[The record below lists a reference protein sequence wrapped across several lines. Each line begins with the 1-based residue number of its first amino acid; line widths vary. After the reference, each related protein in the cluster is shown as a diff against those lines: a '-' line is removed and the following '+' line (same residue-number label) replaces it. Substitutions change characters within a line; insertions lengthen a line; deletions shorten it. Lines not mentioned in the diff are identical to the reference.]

1 MVMGKFKKKI
11 WGMLKDYRKIILY
24 ILTFVILYGTLMTG
38 LVTQKYD
45 LKVGDIPKS
54 DIKAHREI
62 IDEVAT
68 EARKKEAEEK
78 VDKQYSLRTDI
89 QKQSED
95 KVRGFFNSVEKIIS
109 QEKIEA
115 EQDKEK
121 DKNQIIEEKAKD
133 IPRTDFKITDSQA
146 KILLSL
152 NESELKN
159 LETICVEALTKSYET
174 PIEDGNPQDLSDA
187 KKVYTDYIASSDLSD
202 LQKGIALKF
211 VNVIE
216 PNFFYDKEKTDE
228 LIKETLKQVSPV
240 MIKKNQIVVNEGEP
254 VTAHQLDLLKAL
266 GLLSDST
273 SSIYIYIALGFLVAI
288 VMYLQYGYIKK
299 YYPKIYSDFS
309 KIVMIS
315 ILNVFPVILARL
327 FGIISNYLIPLACM
341 PMLMTLLLN
350 YKISLVTSMLNVL
363 LIAGAVGFNAN
374 IIVLAVLNVVLAGTL
389 LRKMQQRN
397 DILYSSITVAVLSS
411 ILTFC
416 IGTLT
421 TNNFMEILAD
431 STFAAAGAVLSG
443 ILTIGLLPFFE
454 STFDIVTNA
463 KLLELSNPNSPLLK
477 KLLMEAPGTYH
488 HSILVANLAELA
500 AEQVGGNPLLARIG
514 AYYHDIGKTK
524 RPYFFRENQIG
535 KKNPHD
541 RIKPEVSS
549 RIILS
554 HVKDGVDLAREY
566 NIPKTIED
574 FIATHHGETL
584 VKYFYLTVKNNSE
597 NPDEV
602 KEEDFKY
609 PGPKPMSK
617 EQGILMLADSCEA
630 AVRSIN
636 EPTEEK
642 IEKMVNNIIDDKLA
656 TGQLDNCD
664 LTLRDISKIKKCFL
678 KALNGIHHERIEY
691 PEDNNKKESK

>member
-1 MVMGKFKKKI
+1 MGKLKEKTFDI
-11 WGMLKDYRKIILY
+11 FKDYKKIILY
-24 ILTFVILYGTLMTG
+24 IITFIVLYCTLMTG
-38 LVTQKYD
+38 IITRKYD

-62 IDEVAT
+62 IDESAT

-78 VDKQYSLRTDI
+78 VDKQYSLRTDV
-89 QKQSED
+89 QKQSEE
-95 KVRGFFNSVEKIIS
+95 KIKGFFSSVEKVL
-109 QEKIEA
+109 A
-115 EQDKEK
+115 QDKPE
-121 DKNQIIEEKAKD
+121 EEKAKL
-133 IPRTDFKITDSQA
+133 IPRAPFKITDAQA
-146 KILLSL
+146 NKIASMNEQSTKKLESVCIDGL
-152 NESELKN
+152 NKAY
-159 LETICVEALTKSYET
+159 EA
-174 PIEDGNPQDLSDA
+174 PIEDGNEQDLKEA
-187 KKVYTDYIASSDLSD
+187 KKEYTDFISSSDLSD
-202 LQKGIALKF
+202 SEKAIALNF
-211 VNVIE
+211 VNVVE

-228 LIKETLKQVSPV
+228 LIKETLKQVPPV
-240 MIKKNQIVVNEGEP
+240 MIKKNQIVVSEGEP
-254 VTAHQLDLLKAL
+254 VTAHQLELLGTL
-266 GLLSDST
+266 GLLSDSA
-273 SSIYIYIALGFLVAI
+273 SALYIYIALGVLVII
-288 VMYLQYGYIKK
+288 VMYLQYGYIHK
-299 YYPKIYSDFS
+299 YYPAINKEFS

-327 FGIISNYLIPLACM
+327 FGMMSNYIIPLACM
-341 PMLMTLLLN
+341 PMLITLLLN
-350 YKISLVTSMLNVL
+350 YKISLVFSMLNVI
-363 LIAGAVGFNAN
+363 LIGGAVGFNPN
-374 IIVLAVLNVVLAGTL
+374 IIILAILNVVLGGTL

-411 ILTFC
+411 ILTFSV
-416 IGTLT
+416 GTLT

-431 STFAAAGAVLSG
+431 STFAAAGAILSG
-443 ILTIGLLPFFE
+443 ILTIGVLPFFE

-463 KLLELSNPNSPLLK
+463 KLLELSNPNNPLLK

-514 AYYHDIGKTK
+514 AYYHDVGKTK
-524 RPYFFRENQIG
+524 RPYFFRENQFG

-541 RIKPEVSS
+541 RLKPEVSS
-549 RIILS
+549 KIIIS
-554 HVKDGVDLAREY
+554 HVKDGSELAKEY
-566 NIPKTIED
+566 NLPKTIHD
-574 FIATHHGETL
+574 FIVTHHGETL

-597 NPDEV
+597 NPEEV

-617 EQGILMLADSCEA
+617 EQGIVMLADSTEA

-656 TGQLDNCD
+656 SGQLDNCD

-691 PEDNNKKESK
+691 PDDNKKEKK

>member
-1 MVMGKFKKKI
+1 MGKLKEKTFDI
-11 WGMLKDYRKIILY
+11 FKDYKKIILY
-24 ILTFVILYGTLMTG
+24 IITFIVLYCTLMTG
-38 LVTQKYD
+38 IITRKYD

-62 IDEVAT
+62 IDESAT

-78 VDKQYSLRTDI
+78 VDKQYSLRTDV
-89 QKQSED
+89 QKQSEE
-95 KVRGFFNSVEKIIS
+95 KIKGFFSSVEKVL
-109 QEKIEA
+109 A
-115 EQDKEK
+115 QDKPE
-121 DKNQIIEEKAKD
+121 EEKAKL
-133 IPRTDFKITDSQA
+133 IPRAPFKITDAQA
-146 KILLSL
+146 NKIASMNEQSTKKLESVCIDGL
-152 NESELKN
+152 NKAY
-159 LETICVEALTKSYET
+159 EA
-174 PIEDGNPQDLSDA
+174 PIEDGNEQDLKEA
-187 KKVYTDYIASSDLSD
+187 KKEYTDFISSSDLSD
-202 LQKGIALKF
+202 SEKAIALNF
-211 VNVIE
+211 VNVVE

-228 LIKETLKQVSPV
+228 LIKETLKQVPPV
-240 MIKKNQIVVNEGEP
+240 MIKKNQIVVSEGEP
-254 VTAHQLDLLKAL
+254 VTAHQLELLGTL
-266 GLLSDST
+266 GLLSDSA
-273 SSIYIYIALGFLVAI
+273 SALYIYIALGVLVII
-288 VMYLQYGYIKK
+288 VMYLQYGYIHK
-299 YYPKIYSDFS
+299 YYPAINKEFS

-327 FGIISNYLIPLACM
+327 FGMMSNYIIPLACM
-341 PMLMTLLLN
+341 PMIITLLLN
-350 YKISLVTSMLNVL
+350 YKISLVFSMLNVI
-363 LIAGAVGFNAN
+363 LIGGAVGFNPN
-374 IIVLAVLNVVLAGTL
+374 IIILAILNVVLGGTL

-411 ILTFC
+411 ILTFSV
-416 IGTLT
+416 GTLT

-431 STFAAAGAVLSG
+431 STFAAAGAILSG
-443 ILTIGLLPFFE
+443 ILTIGVLPFFE

-463 KLLELSNPNSPLLK
+463 KLLELSNPNNPLLK

-514 AYYHDIGKTK
+514 AYYHDVGKTK
-524 RPYFFRENQIG
+524 RPYFFRENQFG

-541 RIKPEVSS
+541 RLKPEVSS
-549 RIILS
+549 KIIIS
-554 HVKDGVDLAREY
+554 HVKDGSELAKEY
-566 NIPKTIED
+566 NLPKTIHD
-574 FIATHHGETL
+574 FIVTHHGETL

-617 EQGILMLADSCEA
+617 EQGIVMLADSTEA

-656 TGQLDNCD
+656 SGQLDNCD

-691 PEDNNKKESK
+691 PDDNKKEKK

>member
-1 MVMGKFKKKI
+1 MGKLKEKTFDI
-11 WGMLKDYRKIILY
+11 FKDYKKIILY
-24 ILTFVILYGTLMTG
+24 IITFIVLYCTLMTG
-38 LVTQKYD
+38 IITRKYD

-62 IDEVAT
+62 IDESAT

-78 VDKQYSLRTDI
+78 VDKQYSLRTDV
-89 QKQSED
+89 QKQSEE
-95 KVRGFFNSVEKIIS
+95 KIKGFFSSVEKVL
-109 QEKIEA
+109 A
-115 EQDKEK
+115 QDKPE
-121 DKNQIIEEKAKD
+121 EEKAKL
-133 IPRTDFKITDSQA
+133 IPRAPFKITDAQA
-146 KILLSL
+146 NKIASMNEQSTKKLESVCIDGL
-152 NESELKN
+152 NKAY
-159 LETICVEALTKSYET
+159 EA
-174 PIEDGNPQDLSDA
+174 PIEDGNEQDLKEA
-187 KKVYTDYIASSDLSD
+187 KKEYTDFISSSDLSD
-202 LQKGIALKF
+202 SEKAIALNF
-211 VNVIE
+211 VNVVE

-228 LIKETLKQVSPV
+228 LIKETLKQVPPV
-240 MIKKNQIVVNEGEP
+240 MIKKNQIVVSEGEP
-254 VTAHQLDLLKAL
+254 VTAHQLELLGTL
-266 GLLSDST
+266 GLLSDSA
-273 SSIYIYIALGFLVAI
+273 SAICIYIALGVLVII
-288 VMYLQYGYIKK
+288 VMYLQYGYIHK
-299 YYPKIYSDFS
+299 YYTAINKEFS

-327 FGIISNYLIPLACM
+327 FGMMSNYIIPLACM
-341 PMLMTLLLN
+341 PMLITLLLN
-350 YKISLVTSMLNVL
+350 YKISLVFSMLNVI
-363 LIAGAVGFNAN
+363 LIGGAVGFNPN
-374 IIVLAVLNVVLAGTL
+374 IIILAILNVVLGGTL

-411 ILTFC
+411 ILTFSV
-416 IGTLT
+416 GTLT

-431 STFAAAGAVLSG
+431 STFAAAGAILSG
-443 ILTIGLLPFFE
+443 ILTIGVLPFFE

-463 KLLELSNPNSPLLK
+463 KLLELSNPNNPLLK

-514 AYYHDIGKTK
+514 AYYHDVGKTK
-524 RPYFFRENQIG
+524 RPYFFRENQFG

-541 RIKPEVSS
+541 RLKPEVSS
-549 RIILS
+549 KIIIS
-554 HVKDGVDLAREY
+554 HVKDGSELAKEY
-566 NIPKTIED
+566 NLPKTIHD
-574 FIATHHGETL
+574 FIVTHHGETL

-609 PGPKPMSK
+609 PGTKPMSK
-617 EQGILMLADSCEA
+617 EQGIVMLADSTEA

-642 IEKMVNNIIDDKLA
+642 IEKMVNNIIEDKLA

-691 PEDNNKKESK
+691 PDDNKKEKK

>member
-1 MVMGKFKKKI
+1 MGKLKEKTFDI
-11 WGMLKDYRKIILY
+11 FKDYKKIILY
-24 ILTFVILYGTLMTG
+24 IITFIVLYCTLMTG
-38 LVTQKYD
+38 IITRKYD

-62 IDEVAT
+62 IDESAT

-78 VDKQYSLRTDI
+78 VDKQYSLRTDV
-89 QKQSED
+89 QKQSEE
-95 KVRGFFNSVEKIIS
+95 KIKGFFSSVEKVL
-109 QEKIEA
+109 A
-115 EQDKEK
+115 QDKSE
-121 DKNQIIEEKAKD
+121 EEKAKL
-133 IPRTDFKITDSQA
+133 IPRAPFKITDEQA
-146 KILLSL
+146 NKIASM
-152 NESELKN
+152 NAQSTKN
-159 LETICVEALTKSYET
+159 LESVCIDGLNKAYEA
-174 PIEDGNPQDLSDA
+174 PIEDGNEQDLKDA
-187 KKVYTDYIASSDLSD
+187 KKEYTDFISSSDLSD
-202 LQKGIALKF
+202 SEKAIALNF
-211 VNVIE
+211 VNVVE

-228 LIKETLKQVSPV
+228 LIKETLKQVPPV
-240 MIKKNQIVVNEGEP
+240 MIKKNQIVVSEGEP
-254 VTAHQLDLLKAL
+254 VTAHQLELLGTL
-266 GLLSDST
+266 GLLSDSA
-273 SSIYIYIALGFLVAI
+273 SAICIYIALGILVII
-288 VMYLQYGYIKK
+288 VMYLQYGYIHK
-299 YYPKIYSDFS
+299 YYTAINKEFS

-327 FGIISNYLIPLACM
+327 FGMMSNYIIPLACM
-341 PMLMTLLLN
+341 PMLITLLLN
-350 YKISLVTSMLNVL
+350 YKISLVFSMLNVI
-363 LIAGAVGFNAN
+363 LIGGAVGFNPN
-374 IIVLAVLNVVLAGTL
+374 IIILAILNVVLGGTL

-411 ILTFC
+411 ILTFSV
-416 IGTLT
+416 GTLT

-431 STFAAAGAVLSG
+431 STFAAAGAILSG
-443 ILTIGLLPFFE
+443 ILTIGVLPFFE

-463 KLLELSNPNSPLLK
+463 KLLELSNPNNPLLK

-514 AYYHDIGKTK
+514 AYYHDVGKTK
-524 RPYFFRENQIG
+524 RPYFFRENQFG

-541 RIKPEVSS
+541 RLKPEISS
-549 RIILS
+549 KIIIS
-554 HVKDGVDLAREY
+554 HVKEGSELAKEY
-566 NIPKTIED
+566 NLPKTIHD
-574 FIATHHGETL
+574 FIVTHHGETL

-617 EQGILMLADSCEA
+617 EQGIVMLADSTEA

-691 PEDNNKKESK
+691 PDDNKKEKK

>member
-1 MVMGKFKKKI
+1 MGKLKEKTFNVF
-11 WGMLKDYRKIILY
+11 KDYKKIILY
-24 ILTFVILYGTLMTG
+24 IITFIVLYCTLMTG
-38 LVTQKYD
+38 IITRKYD

-62 IDEVAT
+62 IDESAT

-78 VDKQYSLRTDI
+78 VDKQYSLRTDV
-89 QKQSED
+89 QKQSEE
-95 KVRGFFNSVEKIIS
+95 KIKGFFSSVEKVL
-109 QEKIEA
+109 A
-115 EQDKEK
+115 QDKPE
-121 DKNQIIEEKAKD
+121 EEKAKL
-133 IPRTDFKITDSQA
+133 IPRVPFKITDAQA
-146 KILLSL
+146 NKIASMNEQDIKKLESL
-152 NESELKN
+152 CIDALNKAY
-159 LETICVEALTKSYET
+159 EA
-174 PIEDGNPQDLSDA
+174 PIEDGNNQDLKDA
-187 KKVYTDYIASSDLSD
+187 KKEYTDFISSSDLSD
-202 LQKGIALKF
+202 SEKAIALNF
-211 VNVIE
+211 VNVVE

-228 LIKETLKQVSPV
+228 LIKETLKQVPPV
-240 MIKKNQIVVNEGEP
+240 MIKKNQIVVSEGEP
-254 VTAHQLDLLKAL
+254 VTAHQLELLGTL
-266 GLLSDST
+266 VLLSDSA
-273 SSIYIYIALGFLVAI
+273 SGIYIYIALGILVII
-288 VMYLQYGYIKK
+288 VMYLQYGYIHK
-299 YYPKIYSDFS
+299 YYPNINKEFS

-327 FGIISNYLIPLACM
+327 FGMMSNYIIPLACM
-341 PMLMTLLLN
+341 PMLITLLLN
-350 YKISLVTSMLNVL
+350 YKISLVFSMLNVI
-363 LIAGAVGFNAN
+363 LIGGAVGFNPN
-374 IIVLAVLNVVLAGTL
+374 IIILAILNVVLGGTL

-411 ILTFC
+411 ILTFSV
-416 IGTLT
+416 GTLT

-443 ILTIGLLPFFE
+443 ILTIGVLPFFE

-463 KLLELSNPNSPLLK
+463 KLLELSNPNNPLLK

-514 AYYHDIGKTK
+514 AYYHDVGKTK
-524 RPYFFRENQIG
+524 RPYFFRENQFG

-541 RIKPEVSS
+541 RLKPEVSS
-549 RIILS
+549 KIIIS
-554 HVKDGVDLAREY
+554 HVKDGSELAKEY
-566 NIPKTIED
+566 NLPKTIHD
-574 FIATHHGETL
+574 FIVTHHGETL

-617 EQGILMLADSCEA
+617 EQGIVMLADSTEA

-691 PEDNNKKESK
+691 PDDNKKEKK

>member
-1 MVMGKFKKKI
+1 MGKLKEKTFNVF
-11 WGMLKDYRKIILY
+11 KDYKKIILY
-24 ILTFVILYGTLMTG
+24 IITFIVLYCTLMTG
-38 LVTQKYD
+38 IITRKYD

-62 IDEVAT
+62 IDESAT

-78 VDKQYSLRTDI
+78 VDKQYSLRTDV
-89 QKQSED
+89 QKQSEE
-95 KVRGFFNSVEKIIS
+95 KIKGFFSSVEKVL
-109 QEKIEA
+109 A
-115 EQDKEK
+115 QDKPE
-121 DKNQIIEEKAKD
+121 EEKAKL
-133 IPRTDFKITDSQA
+133 IPRVPFKITDAQA
-146 KILLSL
+146 NKIASMNEQDIKKLESL
-152 NESELKN
+152 CIDALNKAY
-159 LETICVEALTKSYET
+159 EA
-174 PIEDGNPQDLSDA
+174 PIEDGNNQDLKDA
-187 KKVYTDYIASSDLSD
+187 KKEYTDFISSSDLSD
-202 LQKGIALKF
+202 SEKAIALNF
-211 VNVIE
+211 VNVVE

-228 LIKETLKQVSPV
+228 LIKETLKQVPPV
-240 MIKKNQIVVNEGEP
+240 MIKKNQIVVSEGEP
-254 VTAHQLDLLKAL
+254 VTAHQLELLGTL
-266 GLLSDST
+266 GLLSDSA
-273 SSIYIYIALGFLVAI
+273 SGIYIYIALGVLVII
-288 VMYLQYGYIKK
+288 VMYLQYGYIHK
-299 YYPKIYSDFS
+299 YYPAINKEFS

-327 FGIISNYLIPLACM
+327 FGMMSNYIIPLACM
-341 PMLMTLLLN
+341 PMLITLLLN
-350 YKISLVTSMLNVL
+350 YKISLVFSMLNVI
-363 LIAGAVGFNAN
+363 LIGGAVGFNPN
-374 IIVLAVLNVVLAGTL
+374 IIILAILNVVLGGTL

-411 ILTFC
+411 ILTFSV
-416 IGTLT
+416 GTLT

-431 STFAAAGAVLSG
+431 STFAAAGAILSG
-443 ILTIGLLPFFE
+443 ILTIGVLPFFE

-463 KLLELSNPNSPLLK
+463 KLLELSNPNNPLLK

-514 AYYHDIGKTK
+514 AYYHDVGKTK
-524 RPYFFRENQIG
+524 RPYFFRENQFG

-541 RIKPEVSS
+541 RLKPEVSS
-549 RIILS
+549 KIIIS
-554 HVKDGVDLAREY
+554 HVKDGSELAKEY
-566 NIPKTIED
+566 NLPKTIHD
-574 FIATHHGETL
+574 FIVTHHGETL

-602 KEEDFKY
+602 KEEEFKY

-617 EQGILMLADSCEA
+617 EQGIVMLADSTEA

-691 PEDNNKKESK
+691 PDDNKKEKK

>member
-1 MVMGKFKKKI
+1 MGKLKEKTFDI
-11 WGMLKDYRKIILY
+11 FKDYKKIILY
-24 ILTFVILYGTLMTG
+24 IITFIVLYCTLMTG
-38 LVTQKYD
+38 IITRKYD

-62 IDEVAT
+62 IDESAT

-78 VDKQYSLRTDI
+78 VDKQYSLRTDV
-89 QKQSED
+89 QKQSEE
-95 KVRGFFNSVEKIIS
+95 KIKGFFSSVEKVL
-109 QEKIEA
+109 A
-115 EQDKEK
+115 QDKSE
-121 DKNQIIEEKAKD
+121 EEKAKL
-133 IPRTDFKITDSQA
+133 IPRAPFKITDEQA
-146 KILLSL
+146 NKIASM
-152 NESELKN
+152 NAQSTKN
-159 LETICVEALTKSYET
+159 LESVCIDGLNKAYEA
-174 PIEDGNPQDLSDA
+174 PIEDGNEQDLKDA
-187 KKVYTDYIASSDLSD
+187 KKEYTDFISSSDLSD
-202 LQKGIALKF
+202 SEKSIALNF
-211 VNVIE
+211 VNVVE

-228 LIKETLKQVSPV
+228 LIKETLKQVPPV
-240 MIKKNQIVVNEGEP
+240 MIKKNQIVVSEGEP
-254 VTAHQLDLLKAL
+254 VTAHQLELLGTL
-266 GLLSDST
+266 GLLSDSA
-273 SSIYIYIALGFLVAI
+273 SAICIYIALGVLVII
-288 VMYLQYGYIKK
+288 VMYLQYGYINK
-299 YYPKIYSDFS
+299 YYTAINKEFS

-327 FGIISNYLIPLACM
+327 FGMMSNYIIPLACM
-341 PMLMTLLLN
+341 PMLITLLLN
-350 YKISLVTSMLNVL
+350 YKISLVFSMLNVI
-363 LIAGAVGFNAN
+363 LIGGAVGFNPN
-374 IIVLAVLNVVLAGTL
+374 IIILAILNVVLGGTL

-411 ILTFC
+411 ILTFSV
-416 IGTLT
+416 GTLT

-431 STFAAAGAVLSG
+431 STFAAAGAILSG
-443 ILTIGLLPFFE
+443 ILTIGVLPFFE

-463 KLLELSNPNSPLLK
+463 KLLELSNPNNPLLK

-514 AYYHDIGKTK
+514 AYYHDVGKTK
-524 RPYFFRENQIG
+524 RPYFFRENQFG

-541 RIKPEVSS
+541 RLKPEVSS
-549 RIILS
+549 KIIIS
-554 HVKDGVDLAREY
+554 HVKDGSELAKEY
-566 NIPKTIED
+566 NLPKTIHD
-574 FIATHHGETL
+574 FIVTHHGETL

-617 EQGILMLADSCEA
+617 EQGIVMLADSTEA

-656 TGQLDNCD
+656 SGQLDNCD

-691 PEDNNKKESK
+691 PDDNKKEKK

>member
-1 MVMGKFKKKI
+1 MGKLKEKTFDI
-11 WGMLKDYRKIILY
+11 FKDYKKIILY
-24 ILTFVILYGTLMTG
+24 IITFIVLYCTLMTG
-38 LVTQKYD
+38 IITRKYD

-62 IDEVAT
+62 IDESAT

-78 VDKQYSLRTDI
+78 VDKQYSLRTDV
-89 QKQSED
+89 QKQSEE
-95 KVRGFFNSVEKIIS
+95 KIKGFFSSVEKVL
-109 QEKIEA
+109 A
-115 EQDKEK
+115 QDKSE
-121 DKNQIIEEKAKD
+121 EEKAKL
-133 IPRTDFKITDSQA
+133 IPRAPFKITDEQA
-146 KILLSL
+146 NKIASM
-152 NESELKN
+152 NAQSTKN
-159 LETICVEALTKSYET
+159 LESVCIYGLNKAYEA
-174 PIEDGNPQDLSDA
+174 PIEDGNEQDLKDA
-187 KKVYTDYIASSDLSD
+187 KKEYTDFISSSDLSD
-202 LQKGIALKF
+202 SEKAIALNF
-211 VNVIE
+211 VNVVE

-228 LIKETLKQVSPV
+228 LIKETLKQVPPV
-240 MIKKNQIVVNEGEP
+240 MIKKNQIVVSEGEP
-254 VTAHQLDLLKAL
+254 VTAHQLELLGTL
-266 GLLSDST
+266 GLLSDSA
-273 SSIYIYIALGFLVAI
+273 SAICIYIALGVLVII
-288 VMYLQYGYIKK
+288 VMYLQYGYIHK
-299 YYPKIYSDFS
+299 YYTAINKEFS

-327 FGIISNYLIPLACM
+327 FGMMSNYIIPLACM
-341 PMLMTLLLN
+341 PMLITLLLN
-350 YKISLVTSMLNVL
+350 YKISLVFSMLNVI
-363 LIAGAVGFNAN
+363 LIGGAVGFNPN
-374 IIVLAVLNVVLAGTL
+374 IIILAILNVVLGGTL

-411 ILTFC
+411 ILTFSV
-416 IGTLT
+416 GTLT

-431 STFAAAGAVLSG
+431 SIFAAVGAILSG
-443 ILTIGLLPFFE
+443 ILTIGVLPFFE

-463 KLLELSNPNSPLLK
+463 KLLELSNPNNPLLK

-514 AYYHDIGKTK
+514 AYYHDVGKTK
-524 RPYFFRENQIG
+524 RPYFFRENQFG

-541 RIKPEVSS
+541 RLKPEASS
-549 RIILS
+549 KIIIS
-554 HVKDGVDLAREY
+554 HVKDGSELAKEY
-566 NIPKTIED
+566 NLPKTIHD
-574 FIATHHGETL
+574 FIVTHHGETL

-617 EQGILMLADSCEA
+617 EQGIVMLADSTEA

-656 TGQLDNCD
+656 SGQLDNCD

-691 PEDNNKKESK
+691 PDDNKKEKK

>member
-1 MVMGKFKKKI
+1 MGKLKEKTFNVF
-11 WGMLKDYRKIILY
+11 KDYKKIILY
-24 ILTFVILYGTLMTG
+24 IITFIVLYCTLMTG
-38 LVTQKYD
+38 IITRKYD

-62 IDEVAT
+62 IDESAT

-89 QKQSED
+89 QKQSEE
-95 KVRGFFNSVEKIIS
+95 KIKGFFSSVEKVL
-109 QEKIEA
+109 A
-115 EQDKEK
+115 QDKTE
-121 DKNQIIEEKAKD
+121 EEKAKL
-133 IPRTDFKITDSQA
+133 IPRVPFKITDAQA
-146 KILLSL
+146 NKIASMNEQDIKKLESL
-152 NESELKN
+152 CIDALNKAY
-159 LETICVEALTKSYET
+159 EA
-174 PIEDGNPQDLSDA
+174 PIEDGNNQDLKDA
-187 KKVYTDYIASSDLSD
+187 KKEYTDFISSSDLSD
-202 LQKGIALKF
+202 SEKAIALNF
-211 VNVIE
+211 VNVVE

-228 LIKETLKQVSPV
+228 LIKETLKQVPPV
-240 MIKKNQIVVNEGEP
+240 MIKKNQIVVSEGEP
-254 VTAHQLDLLKAL
+254 VTAHQLELLGTL
-266 GLLSDST
+266 GLLSDSA
-273 SSIYIYIALGFLVAI
+273 SGIYIYIALGILVII
-288 VMYLQYGYIKK
+288 VMYLQYGYIHK
-299 YYPKIYSDFS
+299 YYPNINKEFS

-327 FGIISNYLIPLACM
+327 FGMMSNYIIPLACM
-341 PMLMTLLLN
+341 PMLITLLLN
-350 YKISLVTSMLNVL
+350 YKISLVFSMLNVI
-363 LIAGAVGFNAN
+363 LIGGAVGFNPN
-374 IIVLAVLNVVLAGTL
+374 IIILAILNVVLGGTL

-411 ILTFC
+411 ILTFSV
-416 IGTLT
+416 GTLT

-443 ILTIGLLPFFE
+443 ILTIGVLPFFE

-463 KLLELSNPNSPLLK
+463 KLLELSNPNNPLLK

-514 AYYHDIGKTK
+514 AYYHDVGKTK
-524 RPYFFRENQIG
+524 RPYFFRENQFG

-541 RIKPEVSS
+541 RLKPEVSS
-549 RIILS
+549 KIIIS
-554 HVKDGVDLAREY
+554 HVKDGSELAKEY
-566 NIPKTIED
+566 NLPKTIHD
-574 FIATHHGETL
+574 FIVTHHGETL

-617 EQGILMLADSCEA
+617 EQGIVMLADSTEA

-691 PEDNNKKESK
+691 PDDNKKEKK

>member
-1 MVMGKFKKKI
+1 MGKLKEKTFDI
-11 WGMLKDYRKIILY
+11 FKDYKKIILY
-24 ILTFVILYGTLMTG
+24 IITFIVLYCTLMTG
-38 LVTQKYD
+38 IITRKYD

-62 IDEVAT
+62 IDESAT

-78 VDKQYSLRTDI
+78 VDKQYSLRTDV
-89 QKQSED
+89 QKQSEE
-95 KVRGFFNSVEKIIS
+95 KIKGFFSSVEKVL
-109 QEKIEA
+109 A
-115 EQDKEK
+115 QDKSE
-121 DKNQIIEEKAKD
+121 EEKAKL
-133 IPRTDFKITDSQA
+133 IPRAPFKITDEQA
-146 KILLSL
+146 NKIASM
-152 NESELKN
+152 NAQSTKN
-159 LETICVEALTKSYET
+159 LESVCIDGLNKAYEA
-174 PIEDGNPQDLSDA
+174 PIEDGNEQDLKDA
-187 KKVYTDYIASSDLSD
+187 KKEYTDFISSSDLSD
-202 LQKGIALKF
+202 SEKAIALNF
-211 VNVIE
+211 VNVVE

-228 LIKETLKQVSPV
+228 LIKETLKQVPPV
-240 MIKKNQIVVNEGEP
+240 MIKKNQIVVSEGEP
-254 VTAHQLDLLKAL
+254 VTAHQLELLGTL
-266 GLLSDST
+266 GLLSDSA
-273 SSIYIYIALGFLVAI
+273 SAICIYIALGVLVII
-288 VMYLQYGYIKK
+288 VMYLQYGYIHK
-299 YYPKIYSDFS
+299 YYTAINKEFS

-327 FGIISNYLIPLACM
+327 FGMMSNYIIPLACM
-341 PMLMTLLLN
+341 PMLITLLLN
-350 YKISLVTSMLNVL
+350 YKISLVFSMLNVI
-363 LIAGAVGFNAN
+363 LIGGAVGFNPN
-374 IIVLAVLNVVLAGTL
+374 IIILAILNVILGGTL

-411 ILTFC
+411 ILTFSV
-416 IGTLT
+416 GTLT

-431 STFAAAGAVLSG
+431 STFAAAGAILSG
-443 ILTIGLLPFFE
+443 ILTIGVLPFFE

-463 KLLELSNPNSPLLK
+463 KLLELSNPNNPLLK

-514 AYYHDIGKTK
+514 AYYHDVGKTK
-524 RPYFFRENQIG
+524 RPYFFRENQFG

-541 RIKPEVSS
+541 RLKPEVSS
-549 RIILS
+549 KIIIS
-554 HVKDGVDLAREY
+554 HVKDGSELAKEY
-566 NIPKTIED
+566 NLPKTIHD
-574 FIATHHGETL
+574 FIVTHHGETL

-617 EQGILMLADSCEA
+617 EQGIVMLADSTEA

-656 TGQLDNCD
+656 SGQLDNCD

-691 PEDNNKKESK
+691 PDDNKKEKK

>member
-1 MVMGKFKKKI
+1 MGKLKEKTFDI
-11 WGMLKDYRKIILY
+11 FKDYKKIILY
-24 ILTFVILYGTLMTG
+24 IITFIVLYCTLMTG
-38 LVTQKYD
+38 IITRKYD

-62 IDEVAT
+62 IDESAT

-78 VDKQYSLRTDI
+78 VDKQYSLRTDV
-89 QKQSED
+89 QKQSEE
-95 KVRGFFNSVEKIIS
+95 KIKGFFSSVEKVL
-109 QEKIEA
+109 A
-115 EQDKEK
+115 QDKPE
-121 DKNQIIEEKAKD
+121 EEKAKL
-133 IPRTDFKITDSQA
+133 IPRAPFKITDAQA
-146 KILLSL
+146 NKIASMNEQSTKKSESVCIDGL
-152 NESELKN
+152 NKAY
-159 LETICVEALTKSYET
+159 EA
-174 PIEDGNPQDLSDA
+174 PIEDGNEQDLKEA
-187 KKVYTDYIASSDLSD
+187 KKEYTDFISSSDLSD
-202 LQKGIALKF
+202 SEKAIALNF
-211 VNVIE
+211 VNVVE

-228 LIKETLKQVSPV
+228 LIKETLKQVPPV
-240 MIKKNQIVVNEGEP
+240 MIKKNQIVVSEGEP
-254 VTAHQLDLLKAL
+254 VTAHQLELLGTL
-266 GLLSDST
+266 GLLSDSA
-273 SSIYIYIALGFLVAI
+273 SALYIYIALGVLVII
-288 VMYLQYGYIKK
+288 VMYLQYGYIHK
-299 YYPKIYSDFS
+299 YYPAINKEFS

-327 FGIISNYLIPLACM
+327 FGMMSNYIIPLACM
-341 PMLMTLLLN
+341 PMLITLLLN
-350 YKISLVTSMLNVL
+350 YKISLVFSMLNVI
-363 LIAGAVGFNAN
+363 LIGGAVGFNPN
-374 IIVLAVLNVVLAGTL
+374 IIILAILNVVLGGTL

-411 ILTFC
+411 ILTFSV
-416 IGTLT
+416 GTLT

-431 STFAAAGAVLSG
+431 STFAAAGAILSG
-443 ILTIGLLPFFE
+443 ILTIGVLPFFE

-463 KLLELSNPNSPLLK
+463 KLLELSNPNNPLLK

-514 AYYHDIGKTK
+514 AYYHDVGKTK
-524 RPYFFRENQIG
+524 RPYFFRENQFG

-541 RIKPEVSS
+541 RLKPEVSS
-549 RIILS
+549 KIIIS
-554 HVKDGVDLAREY
+554 HVKDGSELAKEY
-566 NIPKTIED
+566 NLPKTIHD
-574 FIATHHGETL
+574 FIVTHHGETL

-597 NPDEV
+597 NPEEV

-617 EQGILMLADSCEA
+617 EQGIVMLADSTEA

-656 TGQLDNCD
+656 SGQLDNCD

-691 PEDNNKKESK
+691 PDDNKKEKK

>member
-1 MVMGKFKKKI
+1 MGKLKKKTFDI
-11 WGMLKDYRKIILY
+11 FKDYKKIILY
-24 ILTFVILYGTLMTG
+24 IITFIVLYCTLMTG
-38 LVTQKYD
+38 IITRKYD

-62 IDEVAT
+62 IDESAT

-78 VDKQYSLRTDI
+78 VDKQYSLRTDV
-89 QKQSED
+89 QKQSEE
-95 KVRGFFNSVEKIIS
+95 KIKGFFSSVEKVL
-109 QEKIEA
+109 A
-115 EQDKEK
+115 QDKPE
-121 DKNQIIEEKAKD
+121 EEKAKL
-133 IPRTDFKITDSQA
+133 IPRAPFKITDAQA
-146 KILLSL
+146 NKIASMNEQSTKKLESVCIDGL
-152 NESELKN
+152 NKAY
-159 LETICVEALTKSYET
+159 EA
-174 PIEDGNPQDLSDA
+174 PIEDGNEQDLKEA
-187 KKVYTDYIASSDLSD
+187 KKEYTDFISSSDLSD
-202 LQKGIALKF
+202 SEKAIALNF
-211 VNVIE
+211 VNVVE

-228 LIKETLKQVSPV
+228 LIKETLKQVPPV
-240 MIKKNQIVVNEGEP
+240 MIKKNQIVVSEGEP
-254 VTAHQLDLLKAL
+254 VTAHQLELLGTL
-266 GLLSDST
+266 GLLSDSA
-273 SSIYIYIALGFLVAI
+273 SALYIYIALGVLVII
-288 VMYLQYGYIKK
+288 VMYLQYGYIHK
-299 YYPKIYSDFS
+299 YYPAINKEFS

-327 FGIISNYLIPLACM
+327 FGMMSNYIIPLACM
-341 PMLMTLLLN
+341 PMLITLLLN
-350 YKISLVTSMLNVL
+350 YKISLVFSMLNVI
-363 LIAGAVGFNAN
+363 LIGGAVGFNPN
-374 IIVLAVLNVVLAGTL
+374 IIILAILNVVLGGTL

-411 ILTFC
+411 ILTFSV
-416 IGTLT
+416 GTLT

-431 STFAAAGAVLSG
+431 STFAAAGAILSG
-443 ILTIGLLPFFE
+443 ILTIGVLPFFE

-463 KLLELSNPNSPLLK
+463 KLLELSNPNNPLLK

-514 AYYHDIGKTK
+514 AYYHDVGKTK
-524 RPYFFRENQIG
+524 RPYFFRENQFG

-541 RIKPEVSS
+541 RLKPEVSS
-549 RIILS
+549 KIIIS
-554 HVKDGVDLAREY
+554 HVKDGSELAKEY
-566 NIPKTIED
+566 NLPKTIHD
-574 FIATHHGETL
+574 FIVTHHGETL

-617 EQGILMLADSCEA
+617 EQGIVMLADSTEA

-691 PEDNNKKESK
+691 PDDNKKEKK

>member
-1 MVMGKFKKKI
+1 MGKLKEKTFNVF
-11 WGMLKDYRKIILY
+11 KDYKKIILY
-24 ILTFVILYGTLMTG
+24 IITFIVLYCTLMTG
-38 LVTQKYD
+38 IITRKYD

-62 IDEVAT
+62 IDESAT

-78 VDKQYSLRTDI
+78 VDKQYSLRTDV
-89 QKQSED
+89 QKQSEE
-95 KVRGFFNSVEKIIS
+95 KIKGFFSSVEKVL
-109 QEKIEA
+109 A
-115 EQDKEK
+115 QDKPE
-121 DKNQIIEEKAKD
+121 EEKAKL
-133 IPRTDFKITDSQA
+133 IPRVPFKITDAQA
-146 KILLSL
+146 NKIASMNEQDIKKLESL
-152 NESELKN
+152 CIDALNKAY
-159 LETICVEALTKSYET
+159 EA
-174 PIEDGNPQDLSDA
+174 PIEDGNNQDLKDA
-187 KKVYTDYIASSDLSD
+187 KKEYTDFISSSDLSD
-202 LQKGIALKF
+202 SEKAIALNF
-211 VNVIE
+211 VNVVE

-228 LIKETLKQVSPV
+228 LIKETLKQVPPV
-240 MIKKNQIVVNEGEP
+240 MIKKNQIVVSEGEP
-254 VTAHQLDLLKAL
+254 VTAHQLELLGTL
-266 GLLSDST
+266 GLLSDSA
-273 SSIYIYIALGFLVAI
+273 SGIYIYIALGILVII
-288 VMYLQYGYIKK
+288 VMYLQYGYIHK
-299 YYPKIYSDFS
+299 YYPNINKEFS

-327 FGIISNYLIPLACM
+327 FGMMSNYIIPLACM
-341 PMLMTLLLN
+341 PMLITLLLN
-350 YKISLVTSMLNVL
+350 YKISLVFSMLNVI
-363 LIAGAVGFNAN
+363 LIGGAVGFNPN
-374 IIVLAVLNVVLAGTL
+374 IIILAILNVVLGGTL

-411 ILTFC
+411 ILTFSV
-416 IGTLT
+416 GTLT

-443 ILTIGLLPFFE
+443 ILTIGVLPFFE

-463 KLLELSNPNSPLLK
+463 KLLELSNPNNPLLK

-514 AYYHDIGKTK
+514 AYYHDVGKTK
-524 RPYFFRENQIG
+524 RSYFFRENQFG

-541 RIKPEVSS
+541 RLKPEVSS
-549 RIILS
+549 KIIIS
-554 HVKDGVDLAREY
+554 HVKDGSELAKEY
-566 NIPKTIED
+566 NLPKTIHD
-574 FIATHHGETL
+574 FIVTHHGETL

-617 EQGILMLADSCEA
+617 EQGIVMLADSTEA

-691 PEDNNKKESK
+691 PDDNKKEKK

>member
-1 MVMGKFKKKI
+1 MGKLKEKTFDI
-11 WGMLKDYRKIILY
+11 FKDYKKIILY
-24 ILTFVILYGTLMTG
+24 IITFIVLYCTLMTG
-38 LVTQKYD
+38 IITRKYD

-62 IDEVAT
+62 IDESAT

-78 VDKQYSLRTDI
+78 VVKQYSLRTDV
-89 QKQSED
+89 QKQSEE
-95 KVRGFFNSVEKIIS
+95 KIKGFFSSVEKVL
-109 QEKIEA
+109 A
-115 EQDKEK
+115 QDKPE
-121 DKNQIIEEKAKD
+121 EEKAKL
-133 IPRTDFKITDSQA
+133 IPRAPFKITDAQA
-146 KILLSL
+146 NKIASMNEQSTKKLESVCIDGL
-152 NESELKN
+152 NKAY
-159 LETICVEALTKSYET
+159 EA
-174 PIEDGNPQDLSDA
+174 PIEDGNEQDLKEA
-187 KKVYTDYIASSDLSD
+187 KKEYTDFISSSDLSD
-202 LQKGIALKF
+202 SEKAIALNF
-211 VNVIE
+211 VNVVE

-228 LIKETLKQVSPV
+228 LIKETLKQVPPV
-240 MIKKNQIVVNEGEP
+240 MIKKNQIVVSEGEP
-254 VTAHQLDLLKAL
+254 VTAHQLELLGTL
-266 GLLSDST
+266 GLLSDSA
-273 SSIYIYIALGFLVAI
+273 SALYIYIALGVLVII
-288 VMYLQYGYIKK
+288 VMYLQYGYIHK
-299 YYPKIYSDFS
+299 YYPAINKEFS

-327 FGIISNYLIPLACM
+327 FGMMSNYIIPLACM
-341 PMLMTLLLN
+341 PMLITLLLN
-350 YKISLVTSMLNVL
+350 YKISLVFSMLNVI
-363 LIAGAVGFNAN
+363 LIGGAVGFNPN
-374 IIVLAVLNVVLAGTL
+374 IIILAILNVVLGGTL

-411 ILTFC
+411 ILTFSV
-416 IGTLT
+416 GTLT

-431 STFAAAGAVLSG
+431 STFAAAGAILSG
-443 ILTIGLLPFFE
+443 ILTIGVLPFFE

-463 KLLELSNPNSPLLK
+463 KLLELSNPNNPLLK

-514 AYYHDIGKTK
+514 AYYHDVGKTN
-524 RPYFFRENQIG
+524 RPYFFRENQFG

-541 RIKPEVSS
+541 RLKPEVSS
-549 RIILS
+549 KIIIS
-554 HVKDGVDLAREY
+554 HVKEGSELAKEY
-566 NIPKTIED
+566 NLPKTIHD
-574 FIATHHGETL
+574 FIVTHHGETL

-617 EQGILMLADSCEA
+617 EQGIVMLADSTEA

-656 TGQLDNCD
+656 SGQLDNCD

-691 PEDNNKKESK
+691 PDDNKKEKK

>member
-1 MVMGKFKKKI
+1 MGKLKEKTFDI
-11 WGMLKDYRKIILY
+11 FKDYKKIILY
-24 ILTFVILYGTLMTG
+24 IITFIVLYCTLMTG
-38 LVTQKYD
+38 IITRKYD

-62 IDEVAT
+62 IDESAT

-78 VDKQYSLRTDI
+78 VDKQYSLRTDV
-89 QKQSED
+89 QKQSEE
-95 KVRGFFNSVEKIIS
+95 KIKGFFSSVEKVL
-109 QEKIEA
+109 A
-115 EQDKEK
+115 QDKSE
-121 DKNQIIEEKAKD
+121 EEKAKL
-133 IPRTDFKITDSQA
+133 IPRAPFKITDEQA
-146 KILLSL
+146 NKIASM
-152 NESELKN
+152 NAQSTKN
-159 LETICVEALTKSYET
+159 LESVCIDGLNKAYEA
-174 PIEDGNPQDLSDA
+174 PIEDGNEQDLKDA
-187 KKVYTDYIASSDLSD
+187 KKEYTDFISSSDLSD
-202 LQKGIALKF
+202 SEKAIALNF
-211 VNVIE
+211 VNVVE

-228 LIKETLKQVSPV
+228 LIKETLKQVPPV
-240 MIKKNQIVVNEGEP
+240 MIKKNQIVVSEGEP
-254 VTAHQLDLLKAL
+254 VTAHQLELLGTL
-266 GLLSDST
+266 GLLSDSA
-273 SSIYIYIALGFLVAI
+273 SAICIYIALGVLVII
-288 VMYLQYGYIKK
+288 VMYLQYGYIHK
-299 YYPKIYSDFS
+299 YYTAINKEFS

-327 FGIISNYLIPLACM
+327 FGMMSNYIIPLACM
-341 PMLMTLLLN
+341 PMLITLLLN
-350 YKISLVTSMLNVL
+350 YKISLVFSMLNVI
-363 LIAGAVGFNAN
+363 LIGGAVGFNPN
-374 IIVLAVLNVVLAGTL
+374 IIILAILNVVLGGTL

-411 ILTFC
+411 ILTFSV
-416 IGTLT
+416 GTLT

-431 STFAAAGAVLSG
+431 STFAAAGAILSG
-443 ILTIGLLPFFE
+443 ILTIGVLPFFE

-463 KLLELSNPNSPLLK
+463 KLLELSNPNNPLLK

-488 HSILVANLAELA
+488 HSILVANVAELA

-514 AYYHDIGKTK
+514 AYYHDVGKTK
-524 RPYFFRENQIG
+524 RPYFFRENQFG

-541 RIKPEVSS
+541 RLKPEVSS
-549 RIILS
+549 KIIIS
-554 HVKDGVDLAREY
+554 HVKDGSELAKEY
-566 NIPKTIED
+566 NLPKTIHD
-574 FIATHHGETL
+574 FIVTHHGETL

-597 NPDEV
+597 NPEEV

-617 EQGILMLADSCEA
+617 EQGIVMLADSTEA

-656 TGQLDNCD
+656 SGQLDNCD

-691 PEDNNKKESK
+691 PDDNKKEKK

>member
-1 MVMGKFKKKI
+1 MGKLKEKI
-11 WGMLKDYRKIILY
+11 FDIFKDYKKIILY
-24 ILTFVILYGTLMTG
+24 IITFIVLYCTLMTG
-38 LVTQKYD
+38 IITRKYD

-62 IDEVAT
+62 IDESAT

-78 VDKQYSLRTDI
+78 VDKQYSLRTDV
-89 QKQSED
+89 QKQSEE
-95 KVRGFFNSVEKIIS
+95 KIKGFFSSVEKVL
-109 QEKIEA
+109 A
-115 EQDKEK
+115 QDKSE
-121 DKNQIIEEKAKD
+121 EEKAKL
-133 IPRTDFKITDSQA
+133 IPRAPFKITDEQA
-146 KILLSL
+146 NKIASM
-152 NESELKN
+152 NAQSTKN
-159 LETICVEALTKSYET
+159 LESVCIDGLNKAYEA
-174 PIEDGNPQDLSDA
+174 PIEDGNEQDLKDA
-187 KKVYTDYIASSDLSD
+187 KKEYTDFISSSDLSD
-202 LQKGIALKF
+202 SEKAIALNF
-211 VNVIE
+211 VNVVE
-216 PNFFYDKEKTDE
+216 PYFFYDKEKTDE
-228 LIKETLKQVSPV
+228 LIKETLKQVPPV
-240 MIKKNQIVVNEGEP
+240 MIKKNQIVVSEGEP
-254 VTAHQLDLLKAL
+254 VTAHQLELLGTL
-266 GLLSDST
+266 GLLSDSA
-273 SSIYIYIALGFLVAI
+273 SAICIYIALGVLVII
-288 VMYLQYGYIKK
+288 VMYLQYGYIHK
-299 YYPKIYSDFS
+299 YYTAINKEFS

-327 FGIISNYLIPLACM
+327 FGMMSNYIIPLACM
-341 PMLMTLLLN
+341 PMLITLLLN
-350 YKISLVTSMLNVL
+350 YKISLVFSMLNVI
-363 LIAGAVGFNAN
+363 LIGGAVGFNPN
-374 IIVLAVLNVVLAGTL
+374 IIILAILNVVLGGTL

-411 ILTFC
+411 ILTFSV
-416 IGTLT
+416 GTLT

-431 STFAAAGAVLSG
+431 STFAAAGAILSG
-443 ILTIGLLPFFE
+443 ILTIGVLPFFE

-463 KLLELSNPNSPLLK
+463 KLLELSNPNNPLLK

-514 AYYHDIGKTK
+514 AYYHDVGKTK
-524 RPYFFRENQIG
+524 RPYFFRENQFG

-541 RIKPEVSS
+541 RLKPEVSS
-549 RIILS
+549 KIIIS
-554 HVKDGVDLAREY
+554 HVKDGSELAKEY
-566 NIPKTIED
+566 NLPKTIHD
-574 FIATHHGETL
+574 FIVTHHGETL

-617 EQGILMLADSCEA
+617 EQGIVMLADSTEA

-656 TGQLDNCD
+656 SGQLDNCD

-691 PEDNNKKESK
+691 PDDNKKEKK

>member
-1 MVMGKFKKKI
+1 MGKLKEKTFNVF
-11 WGMLKDYRKIILY
+11 KDYRKIILY
-24 ILTFVILYGTLMTG
+24 IITFIVLYCTLMTG
-38 LVTQKYD
+38 IITRKYD

-62 IDEVAT
+62 IDESAT

-78 VDKQYSLRTDI
+78 VDKQYSLRTDV
-89 QKQSED
+89 QKQSEEKIKD
-95 KVRGFFNSVEKIIS
+95 YFSSVEKVL
-109 QEKIEA
+109 A
-115 EQDKEK
+115 QDKTE
-121 DKNQIIEEKAKD
+121 EEKAKL
-133 IPRTDFKITDSQA
+133 IPRIPFKITDIQA
-146 KILLSL
+146 NKIASMNDQGIKKLENVCIDAL
-152 NESELKN
+152 NKAY
-159 LETICVEALTKSYET
+159 EA
-174 PIEDGNPQDLSDA
+174 PIEDGNEQDLKEA
-187 KKVYTDYIASSDLSD
+187 KKEYTDFISSSDLND
-202 LQKGIALKF
+202 LEKAIALNL
-211 VNVIE
+211 VSVIE

-228 LIKETLKQVSPV
+228 LIKETLKQVPPV
-240 MIKKNQIVVNEGEP
+240 MIKKNQIVVSEGEP
-254 VTAHQLDLLKAL
+254 VTAHQLELLGTL
-266 GLLSDST
+266 GLLSDSA
-273 SSIYIYIALGFLVAI
+273 SALYIYIALGVLVII
-288 VMYLQYGYIKK
+288 VMYLQYGYIHK
-299 YYPKIYSDFS
+299 YYPAINKEFS

-327 FGIISNYLIPLACM
+327 FGMMSNYIIPLACM
-341 PMLMTLLLN
+341 PMLITLLLN
-350 YKISLVTSMLNVL
+350 YKISLVFSMLNVI
-363 LIAGAVGFNAN
+363 LIGGAVGFNPN
-374 IIVLAVLNVVLAGTL
+374 IIILAILNVVLGGTL

-411 ILTFC
+411 ILTFSV
-416 IGTLT
+416 GTLT

-431 STFAAAGAVLSG
+431 STFAAAGAILSG
-443 ILTIGLLPFFE
+443 ILTIGVLPFFE

-463 KLLELSNPNSPLLK
+463 KLLELSNPNNPLLK

-514 AYYHDIGKTK
+514 AYYHDVGKTK
-524 RPYFFRENQIG
+524 RPYFFRENQFG

-541 RIKPEVSS
+541 RLKPEISS
-549 RIILS
+549 KIIIS
-554 HVKDGVDLAREY
+554 HVKEGSELAKEY
-566 NIPKTIED
+566 NLPKTIHD
-574 FIATHHGETL
+574 FIVTHHGETL

-617 EQGILMLADSCEA
+617 EQGIVMLADSTEA

-691 PEDNNKKESK
+691 PDDNKKEKKIK

>member
-1 MVMGKFKKKI
+1 MGKLKEKTFDI
-11 WGMLKDYRKIILY
+11 FKDYKKIILY
-24 ILTFVILYGTLMTG
+24 IITFIVLYCTLMTG
-38 LVTQKYD
+38 IITRKYD

-62 IDEVAT
+62 IDESAT

-78 VDKQYSLRTDI
+78 VDKQYSLRTDV
-89 QKQSED
+89 QKQSEE
-95 KVRGFFNSVEKIIS
+95 KIKGFFSSVEKVL
-109 QEKIEA
+109 A
-115 EQDKEK
+115 QDKPE
-121 DKNQIIEEKAKD
+121 EEKAKL
-133 IPRTDFKITDSQA
+133 IPRSPFKITDAQA
-146 KILLSL
+146 NKIASMNEQSTKKLESVCIDGL
-152 NESELKN
+152 NKAY
-159 LETICVEALTKSYET
+159 EA
-174 PIEDGNPQDLSDA
+174 PIEDGNEQDLKEA
-187 KKVYTDYIASSDLSD
+187 KKEYTDFISSSDLSD
-202 LQKGIALKF
+202 LSDSEKAIALNF
-211 VNVIE
+211 VNVVE

-228 LIKETLKQVSPV
+228 LIKETLKQVPPV
-240 MIKKNQIVVNEGEP
+240 MIKKNQIVVSEGEP
-254 VTAHQLDLLKAL
+254 VTAHQLELLGTL
-266 GLLSDST
+266 GLLSDSA
-273 SSIYIYIALGFLVAI
+273 SALYIYIALGVLVII
-288 VMYLQYGYIKK
+288 VMYLQYGYIHK
-299 YYPKIYSDFS
+299 YYPAINKEFS

-327 FGIISNYLIPLACM
+327 FGMMSNYIIPLACM
-341 PMLMTLLLN
+341 PMLITLLLN
-350 YKISLVTSMLNVL
+350 YKISLVFSMLNVI
-363 LIAGAVGFNAN
+363 LIGGAVGFNPN
-374 IIVLAVLNVVLAGTL
+374 IIILAILNVVLGGTL

-411 ILTFC
+411 ILTFSV
-416 IGTLT
+416 GTLT

-431 STFAAAGAVLSG
+431 STFAAAGAILSG
-443 ILTIGLLPFFE
+443 ILTIGVLPFFE

-463 KLLELSNPNSPLLK
+463 KLLELSNPNNPLLK

-514 AYYHDIGKTK
+514 AYYHDVGKTK
-524 RPYFFRENQIG
+524 RPYFFRENQFG

-541 RIKPEVSS
+541 RLKPEVSS
-549 RIILS
+549 KIIIS
-554 HVKDGVDLAREY
+554 HVKDGSELAKEY
-566 NIPKTIED
+566 NLPKTIHD
-574 FIATHHGETL
+574 FIVTHHGETL

-597 NPDEV
+597 NPEEV

-617 EQGILMLADSCEA
+617 EQGIVMLADSTEA

-656 TGQLDNCD
+656 SGQLDNCD

-691 PEDNNKKESK
+691 PDDNKKEKK

>member
-1 MVMGKFKKKI
+1 MGKLKEKTFDI
-11 WGMLKDYRKIILY
+11 FKDYKKIILY
-24 ILTFVILYGTLMTG
+24 IITFIVLYCTLMTG
-38 LVTQKYD
+38 IITRKYD

-62 IDEVAT
+62 IDESAT

-78 VDKQYSLRTDI
+78 VDKQYSLRTDV
-89 QKQSED
+89 QKQSEE
-95 KVRGFFNSVEKIIS
+95 KIKGFFSSVEKVL
-109 QEKIEA
+109 A
-115 EQDKEK
+115 QDKPE
-121 DKNQIIEEKAKD
+121 EEKAKL
-133 IPRTDFKITDSQA
+133 IPRAPFKITDAQA
-146 KILLSL
+146 NKIASMNEQSTKKLESVCIDGL
-152 NESELKN
+152 NKAY
-159 LETICVEALTKSYET
+159 EA
-174 PIEDGNPQDLSDA
+174 PIEDGNEQDLKEA
-187 KKVYTDYIASSDLSD
+187 KKEYTDFISSSDLSD
-202 LQKGIALKF
+202 SEKAIALNF
-211 VNVIE
+211 VNVVE

-228 LIKETLKQVSPV
+228 LIKETLKQVPPV
-240 MIKKNQIVVNEGEP
+240 MIKKNQIVVSEGEP
-254 VTAHQLDLLKAL
+254 VTAHQLELLGTL
-266 GLLSDST
+266 GLLSDSA
-273 SSIYIYIALGFLVAI
+273 SGIYIYIALGVLVII
-288 VMYLQYGYIKK
+288 VMYLQYGYIHK
-299 YYPKIYSDFS
+299 YYPAINKEFS

-327 FGIISNYLIPLACM
+327 FGMMSNYIIPLACM
-341 PMLMTLLLN
+341 PMLITLLLN
-350 YKISLVTSMLNVL
+350 YKISLVFSMLNVI
-363 LIAGAVGFNAN
+363 LIGGAVGFNPN
-374 IIVLAVLNVVLAGTL
+374 IIILAILNVVLGGTL

-411 ILTFC
+411 ILTFSV
-416 IGTLT
+416 GTLT

-431 STFAAAGAVLSG
+431 STFAAAGAILSG
-443 ILTIGLLPFFE
+443 ILTIGVLPFFE

-463 KLLELSNPNSPLLK
+463 KLLELSNPNNPLLK

-514 AYYHDIGKTK
+514 AYYHDVGKTK
-524 RPYFFRENQIG
+524 RPYFFRENQFG

-541 RIKPEVSS
+541 RLKPEVSS
-549 RIILS
+549 KIIIS
-554 HVKDGVDLAREY
+554 HVKDGSELAKEY
-566 NIPKTIED
+566 NLPKTIHD
-574 FIATHHGETL
+574 FIVTHHGETL

-617 EQGILMLADSCEA
+617 EQGIVMLADSTEA

-656 TGQLDNCD
+656 SGQLDNCD

-691 PEDNNKKESK
+691 PDDNKKEKK

>member
-1 MVMGKFKKKI
+1 MGKLKEKTFDI
-11 WGMLKDYRKIILY
+11 FKDYKKIILY
-24 ILTFVILYGTLMTG
+24 IITFIVLYCTLMTG
-38 LVTQKYD
+38 IITRKYD

-62 IDEVAT
+62 IDESAT

-78 VDKQYSLRTDI
+78 VDKQYSLRTDV
-89 QKQSED
+89 QKQSEE
-95 KVRGFFNSVEKIIS
+95 KIKGFFSSVEKVL
-109 QEKIEA
+109 A
-115 EQDKEK
+115 QDKPE
-121 DKNQIIEEKAKD
+121 EEKAKL
-133 IPRTDFKITDSQA
+133 IPRAPFKITDAQA
-146 KILLSL
+146 NKIASMNEQSTKKLESVCIDGL
-152 NESELKN
+152 NKAY
-159 LETICVEALTKSYET
+159 EA
-174 PIEDGNPQDLSDA
+174 PIEDGNEQDLKEA
-187 KKVYTDYIASSDLSD
+187 KKEYTDFISSSDLSD
-202 LQKGIALKF
+202 SEKAIALNF
-211 VNVIE
+211 VNVVE

-228 LIKETLKQVSPV
+228 LIKETLKQVPPV
-240 MIKKNQIVVNEGEP
+240 MIKKNQIVVSEGEP
-254 VTAHQLDLLKAL
+254 VTAHQLELLGTL
-266 GLLSDST
+266 GLLSDSA
-273 SSIYIYIALGFLVAI
+273 SGIYIYIALGVLVII
-288 VMYLQYGYIKK
+288 VMYLQYGYIHK
-299 YYPKIYSDFS
+299 YYPNINKEFS

-327 FGIISNYLIPLACM
+327 FGMMSNYIIPLACM
-341 PMLMTLLLN
+341 PMLITLLLN
-350 YKISLVTSMLNVL
+350 YKISLVFSMLNVI
-363 LIAGAVGFNAN
+363 LIGGAVGFNPN
-374 IIVLAVLNVVLAGTL
+374 IIILAILNVVLGGTL

-411 ILTFC
+411 ILTFSV
-416 IGTLT
+416 GTLT

-431 STFAAAGAVLSG
+431 STFAAAGAILSG
-443 ILTIGLLPFFE
+443 ILTIGVLPFFE

-463 KLLELSNPNSPLLK
+463 KLLELSNPNNPLLK

-514 AYYHDIGKTK
+514 AYYHDVGKTK
-524 RPYFFRENQIG
+524 RPYFFRENQFG

-541 RIKPEVSS
+541 RLKPEVSS
-549 RIILS
+549 KIIIS
-554 HVKDGVDLAREY
+554 HVKDGSELAKEY
-566 NIPKTIED
+566 NLPKTIHD
-574 FIATHHGETL
+574 FIVTHHGETL

-617 EQGILMLADSCEA
+617 EQGIVMLADSTEA

-656 TGQLDNCD
+656 SGQLDNCD

-691 PEDNNKKESK
+691 PDDNKKEKK

>member
-1 MVMGKFKKKI
+1 MGKLKEKTFDI
-11 WGMLKDYRKIILY
+11 FKDYKKIILY
-24 ILTFVILYGTLMTG
+24 IITFIVLYCTLMTG
-38 LVTQKYD
+38 IITRKYD

-62 IDEVAT
+62 IDESAT

-78 VDKQYSLRTDI
+78 VDKQYSLRTDV
-89 QKQSED
+89 QKQSEE
-95 KVRGFFNSVEKIIS
+95 KIKSFFSSVEKVL
-109 QEKIEA
+109 A
-115 EQDKEK
+115 QDKSE
-121 DKNQIIEEKAKD
+121 EEKAKL
-133 IPRTDFKITDSQA
+133 IPRAPFKITDEQA
-146 KILLSL
+146 NKIASM
-152 NESELKN
+152 NAQSTKN
-159 LETICVEALTKSYET
+159 LESVCIYGLNKAYEA
-174 PIEDGNPQDLSDA
+174 PIEDGNEQDLKDA
-187 KKVYTDYIASSDLSD
+187 KKEYTDFISSSDLSD
-202 LQKGIALKF
+202 SEKAIALNF
-211 VNVIE
+211 VNVVE

-228 LIKETLKQVSPV
+228 LIKETLKQVPPV
-240 MIKKNQIVVNEGEP
+240 MIKKNQIVVSEGEP
-254 VTAHQLDLLKAL
+254 VTAHQLELLGTL
-266 GLLSDST
+266 GLLSDSA
-273 SSIYIYIALGFLVAI
+273 SAICIYIALGVLVII
-288 VMYLQYGYIKK
+288 VMYLQYGYIHK
-299 YYPKIYSDFS
+299 YYTAINKEFS

-327 FGIISNYLIPLACM
+327 FGMMSNYIIPLACM
-341 PMLMTLLLN
+341 PMLITLLLN
-350 YKISLVTSMLNVL
+350 YKISLVFSMLNVI
-363 LIAGAVGFNAN
+363 LIGGAVGFNPN
-374 IIVLAVLNVVLAGTL
+374 IIILAILNVVLGGTL

-411 ILTFC
+411 ILTFSV
-416 IGTLT
+416 GTLT

-431 STFAAAGAVLSG
+431 SIFAAVGAILSG
-443 ILTIGLLPFFE
+443 ILTIGVLPFFE

-463 KLLELSNPNSPLLK
+463 KLLELSNPNNPLLK

-514 AYYHDIGKTK
+514 AYYHDVGKTK
-524 RPYFFRENQIG
+524 RPYFFRENQFG

-541 RIKPEVSS
+541 RLKPEASS
-549 RIILS
+549 KIIIS
-554 HVKDGVDLAREY
+554 HVKDGSELAKEY
-566 NIPKTIED
+566 NLPKTIHD
-574 FIATHHGETL
+574 FIVTHHGETL

-617 EQGILMLADSCEA
+617 EQGIVMLADSTEA

-656 TGQLDNCD
+656 SGQLDNCD

-691 PEDNNKKESK
+691 PDDNKKEKK

>member
-1 MVMGKFKKKI
+1 MGKLKEKI
-11 WGMLKDYRKIILY
+11 FDIFKDYKKIILY
-24 ILTFVILYGTLMTG
+24 IITFIVLYCTLMTSII
-38 LVTQKYD
+38 TRKYD

-62 IDEVAT
+62 IDESAT

-78 VDKQYSLRTDI
+78 VDKQYSLRTDV
-89 QKQSED
+89 QKQSEE
-95 KVRGFFNSVEKIIS
+95 KIKGFFSSVEKVL
-109 QEKIEA
+109 A
-115 EQDKEK
+115 QDKSE
-121 DKNQIIEEKAKD
+121 EEKAKL
-133 IPRTDFKITDSQA
+133 IPRAPFKITDEQA
-146 KILLSL
+146 NKIASM
-152 NESELKN
+152 NAQSTKN
-159 LETICVEALTKSYET
+159 LESVCIDGLNKAYEA
-174 PIEDGNPQDLSDA
+174 PIEDGNEQDLKDA
-187 KKVYTDYIASSDLSD
+187 KKEYTDFISSSDLSD
-202 LQKGIALKF
+202 SEKAIALNF
-211 VNVIE
+211 VNVVE

-228 LIKETLKQVSPV
+228 LIKETLKQVPPV
-240 MIKKNQIVVNEGEP
+240 MIKKNQIVVSEGEP
-254 VTAHQLDLLKAL
+254 VTAHQLELLGTL
-266 GLLSDST
+266 GLLSDSA
-273 SSIYIYIALGFLVAI
+273 SAICIYIALGVLVII
-288 VMYLQYGYIKK
+288 VMYLQYGYIHK
-299 YYPKIYSDFS
+299 YYTAINKEFS

-327 FGIISNYLIPLACM
+327 FGMMSNYIIPLACM
-341 PMLMTLLLN
+341 PMLITLLLN
-350 YKISLVTSMLNVL
+350 YKISLVFSMLNVI
-363 LIAGAVGFNAN
+363 LIGGAVGFNPN
-374 IIVLAVLNVVLAGTL
+374 IIILAILNVVLGGTL

-411 ILTFC
+411 ILTFSV
-416 IGTLT
+416 GTLT

-431 STFAAAGAVLSG
+431 STFAAAGAILSG
-443 ILTIGLLPFFE
+443 ILTIGVLPFFE

-463 KLLELSNPNSPLLK
+463 KLLELSNPNNPLLK

-514 AYYHDIGKTK
+514 AYYHDVGKTK
-524 RPYFFRENQIG
+524 RPYFFRENQFG

-541 RIKPEVSS
+541 RLKPEVSS
-549 RIILS
+549 KIIIS
-554 HVKDGVDLAREY
+554 HVKDGSELAKEY
-566 NIPKTIED
+566 NLPKTIHD
-574 FIATHHGETL
+574 FIVTHHGETL

-617 EQGILMLADSCEA
+617 EQGIVMLADSTEA

-656 TGQLDNCD
+656 SGQLDNCD

-691 PEDNNKKESK
+691 PDDNKKEKK

>member
-1 MVMGKFKKKI
+1 MGKLKEKTFNVF
-11 WGMLKDYRKIILY
+11 KDYKKIILY
-24 ILTFVILYGTLMTG
+24 IITFIVLYCTLMTG
-38 LVTQKYD
+38 IITRKYD

-62 IDEVAT
+62 IDESAT

-78 VDKQYSLRTDI
+78 VDKQYSLRTDV
-89 QKQSED
+89 QKQSEE
-95 KVRGFFNSVEKIIS
+95 KIKGFFSSVEKVL
-109 QEKIEA
+109 A
-115 EQDKEK
+115 QDKPE
-121 DKNQIIEEKAKD
+121 EEKAKL
-133 IPRTDFKITDSQA
+133 IPRVPFKITDAQVN
-146 KILLSL
+146 KIASMNEQDIKKLESL
-152 NESELKN
+152 CIDALNKAY
-159 LETICVEALTKSYET
+159 EA
-174 PIEDGNPQDLSDA
+174 PIEDGNNQDLKDA
-187 KKVYTDYIASSDLSD
+187 KKEYTDFISSSDLSD
-202 LQKGIALKF
+202 SEKAIALNF
-211 VNVIE
+211 VNVVE

-228 LIKETLKQVSPV
+228 LIKETLKQVPPV
-240 MIKKNQIVVNEGEP
+240 MIKKNQIVVSEGEP
-254 VTAHQLDLLKAL
+254 VTAHQLELLGTL
-266 GLLSDST
+266 GLLSDSA
-273 SSIYIYIALGFLVAI
+273 SGIYIYIALGILVII
-288 VMYLQYGYIKK
+288 VMYLQYGYIHK
-299 YYPKIYSDFS
+299 YYPTINKEFS

-327 FGIISNYLIPLACM
+327 FGMMSNYIIPLACM
-341 PMLMTLLLN
+341 PMLITLLLN
-350 YKISLVTSMLNVL
+350 YKISLVFSMLNVI
-363 LIAGAVGFNAN
+363 LIGGAVGFNPN
-374 IIVLAVLNVVLAGTL
+374 IIILAILNVVLGGTL

-411 ILTFC
+411 ILTFSV
-416 IGTLT
+416 GTLT

-443 ILTIGLLPFFE
+443 ILTIGVLPFFE

-463 KLLELSNPNSPLLK
+463 KLLELSNPNNPLLK

-514 AYYHDIGKTK
+514 AYYHDVGKTK
-524 RPYFFRENQIG
+524 RPYFFRENQFG

-541 RIKPEVSS
+541 RLKPEVSS
-549 RIILS
+549 KIIIS
-554 HVKDGVDLAREY
+554 HVKDGSELAKEY
-566 NIPKTIED
+566 NLPKTIHD
-574 FIATHHGETL
+574 FIVTHHGETL

-617 EQGILMLADSCEA
+617 EQGIVMLADSTEA

-691 PEDNNKKESK
+691 PDDNKKEKK

>member
-1 MVMGKFKKKI
+1 MGKLKEKTFDI
-11 WGMLKDYRKIILY
+11 FKDYKKIILY
-24 ILTFVILYGTLMTG
+24 IITFIVLYCTLMTG
-38 LVTQKYD
+38 IITRKYD

-62 IDEVAT
+62 IDESAT

-78 VDKQYSLRTDI
+78 VDKQYSLRTDV
-89 QKQSED
+89 QKQSEE
-95 KVRGFFNSVEKIIS
+95 KIKGFFSSVEKVL
-109 QEKIEA
+109 A
-115 EQDKEK
+115 QDKPE
-121 DKNQIIEEKAKD
+121 EEKAKL
-133 IPRTDFKITDSQA
+133 IPRAPFKITDAQA
-146 KILLSL
+146 NKIASMNEQSTKKLESVCIDGL
-152 NESELKN
+152 NKAY
-159 LETICVEALTKSYET
+159 EA
-174 PIEDGNPQDLSDA
+174 PIEDGNEQDLKEA
-187 KKVYTDYIASSDLSD
+187 KKEYTDFISSSDLSD
-202 LQKGIALKF
+202 SEKAIALNF
-211 VNVIE
+211 VNVVE

-228 LIKETLKQVSPV
+228 LIKETLKQVPPV
-240 MIKKNQIVVNEGEP
+240 MIKKNQIVVSEGEP
-254 VTAHQLDLLKAL
+254 VTAHQLELLGTL
-266 GLLSDST
+266 GLLSDSA
-273 SSIYIYIALGFLVAI
+273 SALYIYIALGVLVII
-288 VMYLQYGYIKK
+288 VMYLQYGYIHK
-299 YYPKIYSDFS
+299 YYTAINKEFS

-327 FGIISNYLIPLACM
+327 FGMMSNYIIPLACM
-341 PMLMTLLLN
+341 PMLITLLLN
-350 YKISLVTSMLNVL
+350 YKISLVFSMLNVI
-363 LIAGAVGFNAN
+363 LIGGAVGFNPN
-374 IIVLAVLNVVLAGTL
+374 IIILAILNVVLGGTL

-411 ILTFC
+411 ILTFSV
-416 IGTLT
+416 GTLT

-431 STFAAAGAVLSG
+431 STFAAAGAILSG
-443 ILTIGLLPFFE
+443 ILTIGVLPFFE

-463 KLLELSNPNSPLLK
+463 KLLELSNPNNPLLK

-514 AYYHDIGKTK
+514 AYYHDVGKTK
-524 RPYFFRENQIG
+524 RPYFFRENQFG

-541 RIKPEVSS
+541 RLKPEVSS
-549 RIILS
+549 KIIIS
-554 HVKDGVDLAREY
+554 HVKDGSELAKEY
-566 NIPKTIED
+566 NLPKTIHD
-574 FIATHHGETL
+574 FIVTHHGETL

-617 EQGILMLADSCEA
+617 EQGIVMLADSTEA

-656 TGQLDNCD
+656 TGQIDNCD

-691 PEDNNKKESK
+691 PDDNKKEKK

>member
-1 MVMGKFKKKI
+1 MGKLKEKTFDI
-11 WGMLKDYRKIILY
+11 FKDYKKIILY
-24 ILTFVILYGTLMTG
+24 IITFIVLYCTLMTG
-38 LVTQKYD
+38 IITRKYD

-62 IDEVAT
+62 IDESAT

-78 VDKQYSLRTDI
+78 VDKQYSLRTDV
-89 QKQSED
+89 QKQSEE
-95 KVRGFFNSVEKIIS
+95 KIKGFFSSVEKVL
-109 QEKIEA
+109 A
-115 EQDKEK
+115 QDKSE
-121 DKNQIIEEKAKD
+121 EEKAKL
-133 IPRTDFKITDSQA
+133 IPRAPFKITDAQA
-146 KILLSL
+146 NKIASMNEQSTKKLESVCIDGL
-152 NESELKN
+152 NKAY
-159 LETICVEALTKSYET
+159 EA
-174 PIEDGNPQDLSDA
+174 PIEDGNEQDLKEA
-187 KKVYTDYIASSDLSD
+187 KKEYTDFISSSDLSD
-202 LQKGIALKF
+202 SEKAIALNF
-211 VNVIE
+211 VNVVE

-228 LIKETLKQVSPV
+228 LIKETLKQVPPV
-240 MIKKNQIVVNEGEP
+240 MIKKNQIVVSEGEP
-254 VTAHQLDLLKAL
+254 VTAHQLELLGTL
-266 GLLSDST
+266 GLLSDSA
-273 SSIYIYIALGFLVAI
+273 SALYIYIALGVLVII
-288 VMYLQYGYIKK
+288 VMYLQYGYIHK
-299 YYPKIYSDFS
+299 YYPAINKEFS

-327 FGIISNYLIPLACM
+327 FGMMSNYIIPLACM
-341 PMLMTLLLN
+341 PMLITLLLN
-350 YKISLVTSMLNVL
+350 YKISLVFSMLNVI
-363 LIAGAVGFNAN
+363 LIGGAVGFNPN
-374 IIVLAVLNVVLAGTL
+374 IIILAILNVVLGGTL

-411 ILTFC
+411 ILTFSV
-416 IGTLT
+416 GTLT

-431 STFAAAGAVLSG
+431 STFAAAGAILSG
-443 ILTIGLLPFFE
+443 ILTIGVLPFFE

-463 KLLELSNPNSPLLK
+463 KLLELSNPNNPLLK

-514 AYYHDIGKTK
+514 AYYHDVGKTK
-524 RPYFFRENQIG
+524 RPYFFRENQFG

-541 RIKPEVSS
+541 RLKPEVSS
-549 RIILS
+549 KIIIS
-554 HVKDGVDLAREY
+554 HVKDGSELAKEY
-566 NIPKTIED
+566 NLPKTIHD
-574 FIATHHGETL
+574 FIVTHHGETL

-597 NPDEV
+597 NSDEV

-617 EQGILMLADSCEA
+617 EQGIVMLADSTEA

-656 TGQLDNCD
+656 SGQLDNCD

-691 PEDNNKKESK
+691 PDDNKKEKK

>member
-1 MVMGKFKKKI
+1 MGKLKEKTFDI
-11 WGMLKDYRKIILY
+11 FKDYKKIILY
-24 ILTFVILYGTLMTG
+24 IITFIVLYCTLMTG
-38 LVTQKYD
+38 IITRKYD

-62 IDEVAT
+62 IDESAT

-78 VDKQYSLRTDI
+78 VDKQYSLRTDV
-89 QKQSED
+89 QKQSEE
-95 KVRGFFNSVEKIIS
+95 KIKGFFSSVEKVL
-109 QEKIEA
+109 A
-115 EQDKEK
+115 QDKPE
-121 DKNQIIEEKAKD
+121 EEKAKL
-133 IPRTDFKITDSQA
+133 IPRAPFKITDAQA
-146 KILLSL
+146 NKIASMNEQSTKKLESVCIDGL
-152 NESELKN
+152 NKAY
-159 LETICVEALTKSYET
+159 EA
-174 PIEDGNPQDLSDA
+174 PIEDGNEQDLKDA
-187 KKVYTDYIASSDLSD
+187 KKEYTDFISSSDLSD
-202 LQKGIALKF
+202 SEKAIALNF
-211 VNVIE
+211 VNVVE

-228 LIKETLKQVSPV
+228 LIKETLKQVPPV
-240 MIKKNQIVVNEGEP
+240 MIKKNQIVVSEGEP
-254 VTAHQLDLLKAL
+254 VTAHQLELLGTL
-266 GLLSDST
+266 GLLSDSA
-273 SSIYIYIALGFLVAI
+273 SALYIYIALGVLVII
-288 VMYLQYGYIKK
+288 VMYLQYGYIHK
-299 YYPKIYSDFS
+299 YYPAINKEFS

-327 FGIISNYLIPLACM
+327 FGMMSNYIIPLACM
-341 PMLMTLLLN
+341 PMLITLLLN
-350 YKISLVTSMLNVL
+350 YKISLVFSMLNVI
-363 LIAGAVGFNAN
+363 LIGGAVGFNPN
-374 IIVLAVLNVVLAGTL
+374 IIILAILNVVLGGTL

-411 ILTFC
+411 ILTFSV
-416 IGTLT
+416 GTLT

-431 STFAAAGAVLSG
+431 STFAAAGAILSG
-443 ILTIGLLPFFE
+443 ILTIGVLPFFE

-463 KLLELSNPNSPLLK
+463 KLLELSNPNNPLLK

-514 AYYHDIGKTK
+514 AYYHDVGKTK
-524 RPYFFRENQIG
+524 RPYFFRENQFG

-541 RIKPEVSS
+541 RLKPEVSS
-549 RIILS
+549 KIIIS
-554 HVKDGVDLAREY
+554 HVKDGSELAKEY
-566 NIPKTIED
+566 NLPKTIHD
-574 FIATHHGETL
+574 FIVTHHGETL

-617 EQGILMLADSCEA
+617 EQGIVMLADSTEA

-656 TGQLDNCD
+656 SGQLDNCD

-691 PEDNNKKESK
+691 PDDNKKEKK

>member
-1 MVMGKFKKKI
+1 MGKLKEKTFDI
-11 WGMLKDYRKIILY
+11 FKDYKKIILY
-24 ILTFVILYGTLMTG
+24 IITFIVLYCTLMTG
-38 LVTQKYD
+38 IITRKYD

-62 IDEVAT
+62 IDESAT

-78 VDKQYSLRTDI
+78 VDKQYSLRTDV
-89 QKQSED
+89 QKQSEE
-95 KVRGFFNSVEKIIS
+95 KIKGFFSSVEKVL
-109 QEKIEA
+109 A
-115 EQDKEK
+115 QDKPE
-121 DKNQIIEEKAKD
+121 EEKAKL
-133 IPRTDFKITDSQA
+133 IPRVPFKITDAQA
-146 KILLSL
+146 NKIASMNEQDIKKLESL
-152 NESELKN
+152 CIDALNKAY
-159 LETICVEALTKSYET
+159 EA
-174 PIEDGNPQDLSDA
+174 PIEDGNNQDLKDA
-187 KKVYTDYIASSDLSD
+187 KKEYTDFISSSDLSD
-202 LQKGIALKF
+202 SEKAIALNF
-211 VNVIE
+211 VNVVE

-228 LIKETLKQVSPV
+228 LIKETLKQVPPV
-240 MIKKNQIVVNEGEP
+240 MIKKNQIVVSEGEP
-254 VTAHQLDLLKAL
+254 VTAHQLELLGTL
-266 GLLSDST
+266 GLLSDSA
-273 SSIYIYIALGFLVAI
+273 SGIYIYIALGILVII
-288 VMYLQYGYIKK
+288 VMYLQYGYIHK
-299 YYPKIYSDFS
+299 YYPAINKEFS

-327 FGIISNYLIPLACM
+327 FGMMSNYIIPLACM
-341 PMLMTLLLN
+341 PMLITLLLN
-350 YKISLVTSMLNVL
+350 YKISLVFSMLNVI
-363 LIAGAVGFNAN
+363 LIGGAVGFNPN
-374 IIVLAVLNVVLAGTL
+374 IIILAILNVVLGGTL

-411 ILTFC
+411 ILTFSV
-416 IGTLT
+416 GTLT

-431 STFAAAGAVLSG
+431 STFAAAGAILSG
-443 ILTIGLLPFFE
+443 ILTIGVLPFFE

-463 KLLELSNPNSPLLK
+463 KLLELSNPNNPLLK

-514 AYYHDIGKTK
+514 AYYHDVGKTK
-524 RPYFFRENQIG
+524 RPYFFRENQFG

-541 RIKPEVSS
+541 RLKPEVSS
-549 RIILS
+549 KIIIS
-554 HVKDGVDLAREY
+554 HVKDGSELAKEY
-566 NIPKTIED
+566 NLPKTIHD
-574 FIATHHGETL
+574 FIVTHHGETL

-617 EQGILMLADSCEA
+617 EQGIVMLADSTEA

-691 PEDNNKKESK
+691 PDDNKKEKK

>member
-1 MVMGKFKKKI
+1 MGKLKEKTFDI
-11 WGMLKDYRKIILY
+11 FKDYKKIILY
-24 ILTFVILYGTLMTG
+24 IITFIVLYCTLMTSII
-38 LVTQKYD
+38 TRKYD

-62 IDEVAT
+62 IDESAT

-78 VDKQYSLRTDI
+78 VDKQYSLRTDV
-89 QKQSED
+89 QKQSEE
-95 KVRGFFNSVEKIIS
+95 KIKGFFSSVEKVL
-109 QEKIEA
+109 A
-115 EQDKEK
+115 QDKSE
-121 DKNQIIEEKAKD
+121 EEKAKL
-133 IPRTDFKITDSQA
+133 IPRAPFKITDEQA
-146 KILLSL
+146 NKIASM
-152 NESELKN
+152 NAQSTKN
-159 LETICVEALTKSYET
+159 LESVCIDGLNKAYEA
-174 PIEDGNPQDLSDA
+174 PIEDGNEQDLKDA
-187 KKVYTDYIASSDLSD
+187 KKEYTDFISSSDLSD
-202 LQKGIALKF
+202 SEKAIALNF
-211 VNVIE
+211 VNVVE

-228 LIKETLKQVSPV
+228 LIKETLKQVPPV
-240 MIKKNQIVVNEGEP
+240 MIKKNQIVVSEGEP
-254 VTAHQLDLLKAL
+254 VTAHQLELLGTL
-266 GLLSDST
+266 GLLSDSA
-273 SSIYIYIALGFLVAI
+273 SAICIYIALGVLVII
-288 VMYLQYGYIKK
+288 VMYLQYGYIHK
-299 YYPKIYSDFS
+299 YYTAINKEFS

-327 FGIISNYLIPLACM
+327 FGMMSNYIIPLACM
-341 PMLMTLLLN
+341 PMLITLLLN
-350 YKISLVTSMLNVL
+350 YKISLVFSMLNVI
-363 LIAGAVGFNAN
+363 LIGGAVGFNPN
-374 IIVLAVLNVVLAGTL
+374 IIILAILNVVLGGTL

-411 ILTFC
+411 ILTFSV
-416 IGTLT
+416 GTLT

-431 STFAAAGAVLSG
+431 STFAAAGAILSG
-443 ILTIGLLPFFE
+443 ILTIGVLPFFE

-463 KLLELSNPNSPLLK
+463 KLLELSNPNNPLLK

-514 AYYHDIGKTK
+514 AYYHDVGKTK
-524 RPYFFRENQIG
+524 RPYFFRENQFG

-541 RIKPEVSS
+541 RLKPEVSS
-549 RIILS
+549 KIIIS
-554 HVKDGVDLAREY
+554 HVKDGSELAKEY
-566 NIPKTIED
+566 NLPKTIHD
-574 FIATHHGETL
+574 FIVTHHGETL

-617 EQGILMLADSCEA
+617 EQGIVMLADSTEA

-656 TGQLDNCD
+656 SGQLDNCD

-691 PEDNNKKESK
+691 PDDNKKEKK

>member
-1 MVMGKFKKKI
+1 MGKLKEKTFDI
-11 WGMLKDYRKIILY
+11 FKDYKKIILY
-24 ILTFVILYGTLMTG
+24 IITFIVLYCTLMTG
-38 LVTQKYD
+38 IITRKYD

-62 IDEVAT
+62 IDESAT

-78 VDKQYSLRTDI
+78 VDKQYSLRTDV
-89 QKQSED
+89 QKQSEE
-95 KVRGFFNSVEKIIS
+95 KIKGFFSSVEKVL
-109 QEKIEA
+109 A
-115 EQDKEK
+115 QDKPE
-121 DKNQIIEEKAKD
+121 EEKAKL
-133 IPRTDFKITDSQA
+133 IPRAPFKITDAQA
-146 KILLSL
+146 NKIASMNEQSTKKLESVCIDGL
-152 NESELKN
+152 NKAY
-159 LETICVEALTKSYET
+159 EA
-174 PIEDGNPQDLSDA
+174 PIEDGNEQDLKEA
-187 KKVYTDYIASSDLSD
+187 KKEYTDFISSSDLSD
-202 LQKGIALKF
+202 SEKAIALNF
-211 VNVIE
+211 VNVVE

-228 LIKETLKQVSPV
+228 LIKETLKQVPPV
-240 MIKKNQIVVNEGEP
+240 MIKKNQIVVSEGEP
-254 VTAHQLDLLKAL
+254 VTAHQLELLGTL
-266 GLLSDST
+266 GLLSDSA
-273 SSIYIYIALGFLVAI
+273 SALYIYIALGVLVII
-288 VMYLQYGYIKK
+288 VMYLQYWYIHK
-299 YYPKIYSDFS
+299 YYPAINKEFS

-327 FGIISNYLIPLACM
+327 FGMMSNYIIPLACM
-341 PMLMTLLLN
+341 PMLITLLLN
-350 YKISLVTSMLNVL
+350 YKISLVFSMLNVI
-363 LIAGAVGFNAN
+363 LIGGAVGFNPN
-374 IIVLAVLNVVLAGTL
+374 IIILAILNDVLGGPL

-411 ILTFC
+411 ILTFSV
-416 IGTLT
+416 GTLT

-431 STFAAAGAVLSG
+431 STFAAAGAILSG
-443 ILTIGLLPFFE
+443 ILTIGVLPFFE

-463 KLLELSNPNSPLLK
+463 KLLELSNPNNPLLK

-514 AYYHDIGKTK
+514 AYYHDVGKTK
-524 RPYFFRENQIG
+524 RPYFFRENQFG

-541 RIKPEVSS
+541 RLKPEVSS
-549 RIILS
+549 KIIIS
-554 HVKDGVDLAREY
+554 HVKDGSELAKEY
-566 NIPKTIED
+566 NLPKTIHD
-574 FIATHHGETL
+574 FIVTHHGETL

-597 NPDEV
+597 NPEEV

-609 PGPKPMSK
+609 TGPKPMSK
-617 EQGILMLADSCEA
+617 EQGIVMLADSTEA

-656 TGQLDNCD
+656 SGQLDNCD

-691 PEDNNKKESK
+691 PDDNKKEKK

>member
-1 MVMGKFKKKI
+1 MGKLKEKTFDI
-11 WGMLKDYRKIILY
+11 FKDYKKIILY
-24 ILTFVILYGTLMTG
+24 IITFIVLYCTLMTG
-38 LVTQKYD
+38 IITRKYD

-62 IDEVAT
+62 IDESAT

-78 VDKQYSLRTDI
+78 VDKQYSLRTDV
-89 QKQSED
+89 QKQSEE
-95 KVRGFFNSVEKIIS
+95 KIKGFFSSVEKVL
-109 QEKIEA
+109 A
-115 EQDKEK
+115 QDKPE
-121 DKNQIIEEKAKD
+121 EEKAKL
-133 IPRTDFKITDSQA
+133 IPRAPFKITDAQA
-146 KILLSL
+146 NKIASMNEQSTKKLESVCIDGL
-152 NESELKN
+152 NKAY
-159 LETICVEALTKSYET
+159 EA
-174 PIEDGNPQDLSDA
+174 PIEDGNEQDLKEA
-187 KKVYTDYIASSDLSD
+187 KKEYTDFISSSDLSD
-202 LQKGIALKF
+202 SEKAIALNF
-211 VNVIE
+211 VNVVE

-228 LIKETLKQVSPV
+228 LIKETLKQVPPV
-240 MIKKNQIVVNEGEP
+240 MIKKNQIVVSEGEP
-254 VTAHQLDLLKAL
+254 VTAHQLELLGTL
-266 GLLSDST
+266 GLLSDSA
-273 SSIYIYIALGFLVAI
+273 SALYIYIALGVLVII
-288 VMYLQYGYIKK
+288 VMYLQYGYIHK
-299 YYPKIYSDFS
+299 YYPAINKEFS

-327 FGIISNYLIPLACM
+327 FGMMSNYIIPLACM
-341 PMLMTLLLN
+341 PMLITLLLN
-350 YKISLVTSMLNVL
+350 YKISLVFSMLNVI
-363 LIAGAVGFNAN
+363 LIGGAVGFNPN
-374 IIVLAVLNVVLAGTL
+374 IIILAILNVVLGGTL

-411 ILTFC
+411 ILTFSV
-416 IGTLT
+416 GTLT

-431 STFAAAGAVLSG
+431 STFAAAGAILSG
-443 ILTIGLLPFFE
+443 ILTIGVLPFFE

-463 KLLELSNPNSPLLK
+463 KLLELSNPNNPLLK

-514 AYYHDIGKTK
+514 AYYHDVGKTK
-524 RPYFFRENQIG
+524 RPYFFRENQFG
-535 KKNPHD
+535 KKNLHD
-541 RIKPEVSS
+541 RLKPEVSS
-549 RIILS
+549 KIIIS
-554 HVKDGVDLAREY
+554 HVKDGSELAKEY
-566 NIPKTIED
+566 NLPKTIHD
-574 FIATHHGETL
+574 FIVTHHGETL

-617 EQGILMLADSCEA
+617 EQGIVMLADSTEA

-691 PEDNNKKESK
+691 PDDNKKEKK

>member
-1 MVMGKFKKKI
+1 MGKLKEKTFDI
-11 WGMLKDYRKIILY
+11 FKDYKKIILY
-24 ILTFVILYGTLMTG
+24 IITFIVLYCTLMTG
-38 LVTQKYD
+38 IITRKYD

-62 IDEVAT
+62 IDESAT

-78 VDKQYSLRTDI
+78 VDKQYSLRTDV
-89 QKQSED
+89 QKQSEE
-95 KVRGFFNSVEKIIS
+95 KIKGFFSSVEKVL
-109 QEKIEA
+109 A
-115 EQDKEK
+115 QDKPE
-121 DKNQIIEEKAKD
+121 EEKAKL
-133 IPRTDFKITDSQA
+133 IPRAPFKITDAQA
-146 KILLSL
+146 NKIASMNEQSTKKLESVCIDGL
-152 NESELKN
+152 NKAY
-159 LETICVEALTKSYET
+159 EA
-174 PIEDGNPQDLSDA
+174 PIEDGNEQDLKEA
-187 KKVYTDYIASSDLSD
+187 KKEYTDFISSSDLSD
-202 LQKGIALKF
+202 SEKAIALNF
-211 VNVIE
+211 VNVVE

-228 LIKETLKQVSPV
+228 LIKETLKQVPPV
-240 MIKKNQIVVNEGEP
+240 MIKKNQIVVSEGEP
-254 VTAHQLDLLKAL
+254 VTAHQLELLGTL
-266 GLLSDST
+266 GLLSDSA
-273 SSIYIYIALGFLVAI
+273 SALYIYIALGVLVII
-288 VMYLQYGYIKK
+288 VMYLQYGYIHK
-299 YYPKIYSDFS
+299 YYPAINKEFS

-327 FGIISNYLIPLACM
+327 FGMMSNYIIPLACM
-341 PMLMTLLLN
+341 PMLITLLLN
-350 YKISLVTSMLNVL
+350 YKISLVFSMLNVI
-363 LIAGAVGFNAN
+363 LIGGAVGFNPN
-374 IIVLAVLNVVLAGTL
+374 IIILAILNVVLGGTL

-411 ILTFC
+411 ILTFSV
-416 IGTLT
+416 GTLT

-431 STFAAAGAVLSG
+431 STFAAAGAILSG
-443 ILTIGLLPFFE
+443 ILTIGVLPFFE

-463 KLLELSNPNSPLLK
+463 KLLELSNPNNPLLK

-514 AYYHDIGKTK
+514 AYYHDVGKTK
-524 RPYFFRENQIG
+524 RPYFFRENQFG

-541 RIKPEVSS
+541 RLKPEVSS
-549 RIILS
+549 KIIIS
-554 HVKDGVDLAREY
+554 HVKDGSELAKEY
-566 NIPKTIED
+566 NLPKTIHD
-574 FIATHHGETL
+574 FIVTHHGETL

-597 NPDEV
+597 NSDEV

-617 EQGILMLADSCEA
+617 EQGIVMLVDSTEA

-656 TGQLDNCD
+656 SGQLDNCD

-691 PEDNNKKESK
+691 PDDNKKEKK

>member
-1 MVMGKFKKKI
+1 MGKVKEKTFDI
-11 WGMLKDYRKIILY
+11 FKDYKKIILY
-24 ILTFVILYGTLMTG
+24 IITFIVLYCTLMTG
-38 LVTQKYD
+38 IITRKYD

-62 IDEVAT
+62 IDESAT

-78 VDKQYSLRTDI
+78 VDKQYSLRTDV
-89 QKQSED
+89 QKQSEE
-95 KVRGFFNSVEKIIS
+95 KIKGFFSSVEKVL
-109 QEKIEA
+109 A
-115 EQDKEK
+115 QDKPE
-121 DKNQIIEEKAKD
+121 EEKAKL
-133 IPRTDFKITDSQA
+133 IPRAPFKITDAQA
-146 KILLSL
+146 NKIASMNEQSTKKLESVCIDGL
-152 NESELKN
+152 NKAY
-159 LETICVEALTKSYET
+159 EA
-174 PIEDGNPQDLSDA
+174 PIEDGNEQDLKEA
-187 KKVYTDYIASSDLSD
+187 KKEYTDFISSSDLSD
-202 LQKGIALKF
+202 SEKAIALNF
-211 VNVIE
+211 VNVVE

-228 LIKETLKQVSPV
+228 LIKETLKQVPPV
-240 MIKKNQIVVNEGEP
+240 MIKKNQIVVSEGEP
-254 VTAHQLDLLKAL
+254 VTAHQLELLGTL
-266 GLLSDST
+266 GLLSDSA
-273 SSIYIYIALGFLVAI
+273 SALYIYIALGVLVII
-288 VMYLQYGYIKK
+288 VMYLQYGYIHK
-299 YYPKIYSDFS
+299 YYPAINKEFS

-327 FGIISNYLIPLACM
+327 FGMMSNYIIPLACM
-341 PMLMTLLLN
+341 PMLITLLLN
-350 YKISLVTSMLNVL
+350 YKISLVFSMLNVI
-363 LIAGAVGFNAN
+363 LIGGAVGFNPN
-374 IIVLAVLNVVLAGTL
+374 IIILAILNVVLGGTL

-411 ILTFC
+411 ILTFSV
-416 IGTLT
+416 GTLT

-431 STFAAAGAVLSG
+431 STFAAAGAILSG
-443 ILTIGLLPFFE
+443 ILTIGVLPFFE

-463 KLLELSNPNSPLLK
+463 KLLELYNPNNPLLK

-514 AYYHDIGKTK
+514 AYYHDVGKTK
-524 RPYFFRENQIG
+524 RPYFFRENQFG

-541 RIKPEVSS
+541 RLKPEVSS
-549 RIILS
+549 KIIIS
-554 HVKDGVDLAREY
+554 HVKDGSELAKEY
-566 NIPKTIED
+566 NLPKTIHD
-574 FIATHHGETL
+574 FIVTHHGETL

-617 EQGILMLADSCEA
+617 EQGIVMLADSTEA

-656 TGQLDNCD
+656 SGQLDNCD

-691 PEDNNKKESK
+691 PDDNKKEKK

>member
-1 MVMGKFKKKI
+1 MGKLKEKTFNVF
-11 WGMLKDYRKIILY
+11 KDYKKIILY
-24 ILTFVILYGTLMTG
+24 IITFIVLYCTLMTG
-38 LVTQKYD
+38 IITRKYD

-62 IDEVAT
+62 IDESAT

-78 VDKQYSLRTDI
+78 VDKQYSLRTDV
-89 QKQSED
+89 QKQSEE
-95 KVRGFFNSVEKIIS
+95 KIKGFFSSVEKVL
-109 QEKIEA
+109 A
-115 EQDKEK
+115 QDKTE
-121 DKNQIIEEKAKD
+121 EEKAKL
-133 IPRTDFKITDSQA
+133 IPRVPFKITDAQA
-146 KILLSL
+146 NKIASMNEQDIKKLESL
-152 NESELKN
+152 C
-159 LETICVEALTKSYET
+159 IEALNKAYEA
-174 PIEDGNPQDLSDA
+174 PIEDGNNQDLKDA
-187 KKVYTDYIASSDLSD
+187 KKEYTDFISSSDLSD
-202 LQKGIALKF
+202 SEKAIALNF
-211 VNVIE
+211 VNVVE

-228 LIKETLKQVSPV
+228 LIKETLKQVPPV
-240 MIKKNQIVVNEGEP
+240 MIKKNQIVVSEGEP
-254 VTAHQLDLLKAL
+254 VTAHQLELLGTL
-266 GLLSDST
+266 GLLSDSA
-273 SSIYIYIALGFLVAI
+273 SGIYIYIALGILVII
-288 VMYLQYGYIKK
+288 VMYLQYGYIHK
-299 YYPKIYSDFS
+299 YYPNINKEFS

-327 FGIISNYLIPLACM
+327 FGMMSNYIIPLACM
-341 PMLMTLLLN
+341 PMLITLLLN
-350 YKISLVTSMLNVL
+350 YKISLVFSMLNVI
-363 LIAGAVGFNAN
+363 LIGGAVGFNPN
-374 IIVLAVLNVVLAGTL
+374 IIILAILNVVLGGTL

-411 ILTFC
+411 ILTFSV
-416 IGTLT
+416 GTLT

-443 ILTIGLLPFFE
+443 ILTIGVLPFFE

-463 KLLELSNPNSPLLK
+463 KLLELSNPNNPLLK

-514 AYYHDIGKTK
+514 AYYHDVGKTK
-524 RPYFFRENQIG
+524 RPYFFRENQFG

-541 RIKPEVSS
+541 RLKPEVSS
-549 RIILS
+549 KIIIS
-554 HVKDGVDLAREY
+554 HVKDGSELAKEY
-566 NIPKTIED
+566 NLPKTIHD
-574 FIATHHGETL
+574 FIVTHHGETL

-617 EQGILMLADSCEA
+617 EQGIVMLADSTEA

-691 PEDNNKKESK
+691 PDDNKKEKK

>member
-1 MVMGKFKKKI
+1 MGKLKEKTFDI
-11 WGMLKDYRKIILY
+11 FKDYKKIILY
-24 ILTFVILYGTLMTG
+24 IITFIVLYCTLMTG
-38 LVTQKYD
+38 IITRKYD

-62 IDEVAT
+62 IDESAT

-78 VDKQYSLRTDI
+78 VDKQYSLRTDV
-89 QKQSED
+89 QKQSEE
-95 KVRGFFNSVEKIIS
+95 KIKGFFSSVEKVL
-109 QEKIEA
+109 A
-115 EQDKEK
+115 QDKSE
-121 DKNQIIEEKAKD
+121 EEKAKL
-133 IPRTDFKITDSQA
+133 IPRAPFKITDEQA
-146 KILLSL
+146 NKIASM
-152 NESELKN
+152 NAQSTKN
-159 LETICVEALTKSYET
+159 LESVCIDGLNKAYEA
-174 PIEDGNPQDLSDA
+174 PIEDGNEQDLKDA
-187 KKVYTDYIASSDLSD
+187 KKEYTDFISSSDLSD
-202 LQKGIALKF
+202 SEKAIALNF
-211 VNVIE
+211 VNVVE

-228 LIKETLKQVSPV
+228 LIKETLKQVPPV
-240 MIKKNQIVVNEGEP
+240 MIKKNQIVVSEGEP
-254 VTAHQLDLLKAL
+254 VTAHQLELLGTL
-266 GLLSDST
+266 GLLSNSA
-273 SSIYIYIALGFLVAI
+273 SAICIYIALGVLVII
-288 VMYLQYGYIKK
+288 VMYLQYGYIHK
-299 YYPKIYSDFS
+299 YYTAINKEFS

-327 FGIISNYLIPLACM
+327 FGMMSNYIIPLACM
-341 PMLMTLLLN
+341 PMLITLLLN
-350 YKISLVTSMLNVL
+350 YKISLVFSMLNVI
-363 LIAGAVGFNAN
+363 LIGGAVGFNPN
-374 IIVLAVLNVVLAGTL
+374 IIILAILNVVLGGTL

-411 ILTFC
+411 ILTFSV
-416 IGTLT
+416 GTLT

-431 STFAAAGAVLSG
+431 STFAAAGAILSG
-443 ILTIGLLPFFE
+443 ILTIGVLPFFE

-463 KLLELSNPNSPLLK
+463 KLLELSNPNNPLLK

-514 AYYHDIGKTK
+514 AYYHDVGKTK
-524 RPYFFRENQIG
+524 RPYFFRENQFG

-541 RIKPEVSS
+541 RLKPEASS
-549 RIILS
+549 KIIIS
-554 HVKDGVDLAREY
+554 HVKDGSELAKEY
-566 NIPKTIED
+566 NLPKTIHD
-574 FIATHHGETL
+574 FIVTHHGETL

-602 KEEDFKY
+602 KEEEFKY

-617 EQGILMLADSCEA
+617 EQGIVMLADSTEA

-656 TGQLDNCD
+656 SGQLDNCD

-691 PEDNNKKESK
+691 PDDNKKEKK

>member
-1 MVMGKFKKKI
+1 MGKLKEKTFDI
-11 WGMLKDYRKIILY
+11 FKDYKKIILY
-24 ILTFVILYGTLMTG
+24 IITFIVLYCTLMTG
-38 LVTQKYD
+38 IITRKYD

-62 IDEVAT
+62 IDESAT

-78 VDKQYSLRTDI
+78 VDKQYSLRTDV
-89 QKQSED
+89 QKQSEE
-95 KVRGFFNSVEKIIS
+95 KLKGFFSSVEKVL
-109 QEKIEA
+109 A
-115 EQDKEK
+115 QDKPE
-121 DKNQIIEEKAKD
+121 EEKAKL
-133 IPRTDFKITDSQA
+133 IPRAPFKITDAQA
-146 KILLSL
+146 NKIASMNEQSTKKLESVCIDGL
-152 NESELKN
+152 NKAY
-159 LETICVEALTKSYET
+159 EA
-174 PIEDGNPQDLSDA
+174 PIEDGNEQDLKEA
-187 KKVYTDYIASSDLSD
+187 KKEYTDFISSSDLSD
-202 LQKGIALKF
+202 SEKAIALNF
-211 VNVIE
+211 VNVVE

-228 LIKETLKQVSPV
+228 LIKETLKQVPPV
-240 MIKKNQIVVNEGEP
+240 MIKKNQIVVSEGEP
-254 VTAHQLDLLKAL
+254 VTAHQLELLGTL
-266 GLLSDST
+266 GLLSDSA
-273 SSIYIYIALGFLVAI
+273 SALYIYIALGVLVII
-288 VMYLQYGYIKK
+288 VMYLQYGYIHK
-299 YYPKIYSDFS
+299 YYPAINKEFS

-327 FGIISNYLIPLACM
+327 FGMMSNYIIPLACM
-341 PMLMTLLLN
+341 PMLITLLLN
-350 YKISLVTSMLNVL
+350 YKISLVFSMLNVI
-363 LIAGAVGFNAN
+363 LIGGAVGFNPN
-374 IIVLAVLNVVLAGTL
+374 IIILAILNVVLGGTL

-411 ILTFC
+411 ILTFSV
-416 IGTLT
+416 GTLT

-431 STFAAAGAVLSG
+431 STFAAAGAILSG
-443 ILTIGLLPFFE
+443 ILTIGVLPFFE

-463 KLLELSNPNSPLLK
+463 KLLELSNPNNPLLK

-514 AYYHDIGKTK
+514 AYYHDVGKTK
-524 RPYFFRENQIG
+524 RPYFFRENQFG

-541 RIKPEVSS
+541 RLKPEVSS
-549 RIILS
+549 KIIIS
-554 HVKDGVDLAREY
+554 HVKDGSELAKEY
-566 NIPKTIED
+566 NLPKTIHD
-574 FIATHHGETL
+574 FIVTHHGETL

-617 EQGILMLADSCEA
+617 EQGIVMLADSTEA

-656 TGQLDNCD
+656 SGQLDNCD

-691 PEDNNKKESK
+691 PDDNKKEKK

>member
-1 MVMGKFKKKI
+1 MGKLKEKTFDI
-11 WGMLKDYRKIILY
+11 FKDYKKIILY
-24 ILTFVILYGTLMTG
+24 IITFIVLYCTLMTG
-38 LVTQKYD
+38 IITRKYD

-62 IDEVAT
+62 IDESAT

-78 VDKQYSLRTDI
+78 VDKQYSLRTDV
-89 QKQSED
+89 QKQSEE
-95 KVRGFFNSVEKIIS
+95 KIKGFFSSVEKVL
-109 QEKIEA
+109 A
-115 EQDKEK
+115 QDKPE
-121 DKNQIIEEKAKD
+121 EEKAKL
-133 IPRTDFKITDSQA
+133 IPRAPFKITDAQA
-146 KILLSL
+146 NKIASMNEQSTKKLESVCIDGL
-152 NESELKN
+152 NKAY
-159 LETICVEALTKSYET
+159 EA
-174 PIEDGNPQDLSDA
+174 PIEDGNEQDLKEA
-187 KKVYTDYIASSDLSD
+187 KKEYKDFISSSDLSD
-202 LQKGIALKF
+202 SEKAIALNF
-211 VNVIE
+211 VNVVG

-228 LIKETLKQVSPV
+228 LIKETLKQVPPV
-240 MIKKNQIVVNEGEP
+240 MIKKNQIVVSEGEP
-254 VTAHQLDLLKAL
+254 VTAHQLELLGTL
-266 GLLSDST
+266 GLLSDSA
-273 SSIYIYIALGFLVAI
+273 SALYIYIALGVLVII
-288 VMYLQYGYIKK
+288 VMYLQYGYIHK
-299 YYPKIYSDFS
+299 YYPAINKEFS

-327 FGIISNYLIPLACM
+327 FGMMSNYIIPLACM
-341 PMLMTLLLN
+341 PMLITLLLN
-350 YKISLVTSMLNVL
+350 YKISLVFSMLNVI
-363 LIAGAVGFNAN
+363 LIGGAVGFNPN
-374 IIVLAVLNVVLAGTL
+374 IIILAILNVVLGGTL

-411 ILTFC
+411 ILTFSV
-416 IGTLT
+416 GTLT

-431 STFAAAGAVLSG
+431 STFAAAGAILSG
-443 ILTIGLLPFFE
+443 ILTIGVLPFFE

-463 KLLELSNPNSPLLK
+463 KLLELSNPNNPLLK

-514 AYYHDIGKTK
+514 AYYHDVGKTK
-524 RPYFFRENQIG
+524 RPYFFRENQFG

-541 RIKPEVSS
+541 RLKPEVSS
-549 RIILS
+549 KIIIS
-554 HVKDGVDLAREY
+554 HVKEGSELAKEY
-566 NIPKTIED
+566 NLPKTIHD
-574 FIATHHGETL
+574 FIVTHHGETL

-597 NPDEV
+597 NPEEV

-617 EQGILMLADSCEA
+617 EQGIVMLADSTEA

-656 TGQLDNCD
+656 SGQLDNCD

-691 PEDNNKKESK
+691 PDDNKKEKK

>member
-1 MVMGKFKKKI
+1 MGKLKEKTFNI
-11 WGMLKDYRKIILY
+11 FKDYKKIILY
-24 ILTFVILYGTLMTG
+24 IITFIVLYCTLMTG
-38 LVTQKYD
+38 IITRKYD

-62 IDEVAT
+62 IDESAT

-78 VDKQYSLRTDI
+78 VDKQYSLRTDV
-89 QKQSED
+89 QKQSEE
-95 KVRGFFNSVEKIIS
+95 KIKGFFSSVEKVL
-109 QEKIEA
+109 A
-115 EQDKEK
+115 QDKPE
-121 DKNQIIEEKAKD
+121 EEKAKL
-133 IPRTDFKITDSQA
+133 IPRAPFKITDAQA
-146 KILLSL
+146 NKIASMNEQSTKKLESVCIDGL
-152 NESELKN
+152 NKAY
-159 LETICVEALTKSYET
+159 EA
-174 PIEDGNPQDLSDA
+174 PIEDGNEQDLKEA
-187 KKVYTDYIASSDLSD
+187 KKEYTDFISSSDLSD
-202 LQKGIALKF
+202 SEKAIALNF
-211 VNVIE
+211 VNVVE

-228 LIKETLKQVSPV
+228 LIKETLKQVPPV
-240 MIKKNQIVVNEGEP
+240 MIKKNQIVVSEGEP
-254 VTAHQLDLLKAL
+254 VTAHQLELLGTL
-266 GLLSDST
+266 GLLSDSA
-273 SSIYIYIALGFLVAI
+273 SALYIYIALGVLVII
-288 VMYLQYGYIKK
+288 VMYLQYGYIHK
-299 YYPKIYSDFS
+299 YYPAINKEFS

-327 FGIISNYLIPLACM
+327 FGMMSNYIIPLACM
-341 PMLMTLLLN
+341 PMLITLLLN
-350 YKISLVTSMLNVL
+350 YKISLVFSMLNVI
-363 LIAGAVGFNAN
+363 LIGGAVGFNPN
-374 IIVLAVLNVVLAGTL
+374 IIILAILNVVLGGTL

-411 ILTFC
+411 ILTFSV
-416 IGTLT
+416 GTLT

-431 STFAAAGAVLSG
+431 STFAAAGAILSG
-443 ILTIGLLPFFE
+443 ILTIGVLPFFE

-463 KLLELSNPNSPLLK
+463 KLLELSNPNNPLLK

-514 AYYHDIGKTK
+514 AYYHDVGKTK
-524 RPYFFRENQIG
+524 RPYFFRENQFG

-541 RIKPEVSS
+541 RLKPEVSS
-549 RIILS
+549 KIIIS
-554 HVKDGVDLAREY
+554 HVKDGSELAKEY
-566 NIPKTIED
+566 NLPKTIHD
-574 FIATHHGETL
+574 FIVTHHGDTL

-597 NPDEV
+597 NPEEV

-617 EQGILMLADSCEA
+617 EQGIVMLADSTEA

-656 TGQLDNCD
+656 SGQLDNCD

-691 PEDNNKKESK
+691 PDDNKKEKK

>member
-1 MVMGKFKKKI
+1 MGNLKEKTFDI
-11 WGMLKDYRKIILY
+11 FKDYKKIILY
-24 ILTFVILYGTLMTG
+24 IITFIVLYCTLMTG
-38 LVTQKYD
+38 IITRKYD

-62 IDEVAT
+62 IDESAT

-78 VDKQYSLRTDI
+78 VDKQYSLRTDV
-89 QKQSED
+89 QKQSEE
-95 KVRGFFNSVEKIIS
+95 KIKGFFSSVEKVL
-109 QEKIEA
+109 A
-115 EQDKEK
+115 QDKSE
-121 DKNQIIEEKAKD
+121 EEKAKL
-133 IPRTDFKITDSQA
+133 IPRAPFKITDEQSN
-146 KILLSL
+146 KIASM
-152 NESELKN
+152 NAQSTKN
-159 LETICVEALTKSYET
+159 LESVCIDGLNKAYEA
-174 PIEDGNPQDLSDA
+174 PIEDGNEQDLKDA
-187 KKVYTDYIASSDLSD
+187 KKEYTDFISSSDLSD
-202 LQKGIALKF
+202 SEKAIALNF
-211 VNVIE
+211 VNVVE

-228 LIKETLKQVSPV
+228 LIKETLKQVPPV
-240 MIKKNQIVVNEGEP
+240 MIKKNQIVVSEGEP
-254 VTAHQLDLLKAL
+254 VTAHQLELLGTL
-266 GLLSDST
+266 GLLSDSA
-273 SSIYIYIALGFLVAI
+273 SAICIYIALGVLVII
-288 VMYLQYGYIKK
+288 VMYLQYGYIHK
-299 YYPKIYSDFS
+299 YYTAINKEFS

-327 FGIISNYLIPLACM
+327 FGMMSNYIIPLACM
-341 PMLMTLLLN
+341 PMLITLLLN
-350 YKISLVTSMLNVL
+350 YKISLVFSMLNVI
-363 LIAGAVGFNAN
+363 LIGGAVGFNPN
-374 IIVLAVLNVVLAGTL
+374 IIILAILNVVLGGTL

-411 ILTFC
+411 ILTFSV
-416 IGTLT
+416 GTLT

-431 STFAAAGAVLSG
+431 STFAAAGAILSG
-443 ILTIGLLPFFE
+443 ILTIGVLPFFE

-463 KLLELSNPNSPLLK
+463 KLLELSNPNNPLLK

-514 AYYHDIGKTK
+514 AYYHDVGKTK
-524 RPYFFRENQIG
+524 RPYFFRENQFG

-541 RIKPEVSS
+541 RLKPEVSS
-549 RIILS
+549 KIIIS
-554 HVKDGVDLAREY
+554 HVKDGSELAKEY
-566 NIPKTIED
+566 NLPKTIHD
-574 FIATHHGETL
+574 FIVTHHGETL

-597 NPDEV
+597 NPEEV

-617 EQGILMLADSCEA
+617 EQGIVMLADSTEA

-656 TGQLDNCD
+656 SGQLDNCD

-691 PEDNNKKESK
+691 PDDNKKEKK

>member
-1 MVMGKFKKKI
+1 MGKLKEKI
-11 WGMLKDYRKIILY
+11 FDIFKDYKKIILY
-24 ILTFVILYGTLMTG
+24 IITFIVLYCTLMTG
-38 LVTQKYD
+38 IITRKYD

-62 IDEVAT
+62 IDESAT

-78 VDKQYSLRTDI
+78 VDKQYSLRTDV
-89 QKQSED
+89 QKQSEE
-95 KVRGFFNSVEKIIS
+95 KIKGFFSSVEKVL
-109 QEKIEA
+109 A
-115 EQDKEK
+115 QDKSE
-121 DKNQIIEEKAKD
+121 EEKAKL
-133 IPRTDFKITDSQA
+133 IPRAPFKITDEQA
-146 KILLSL
+146 NKIASM
-152 NESELKN
+152 NAQSTKN
-159 LETICVEALTKSYET
+159 LESVCIDGLNKAYEA
-174 PIEDGNPQDLSDA
+174 PIEDGNEQDLKDA
-187 KKVYTDYIASSDLSD
+187 KKEYTDFISSSDLSD
-202 LQKGIALKF
+202 SEKAIALNF
-211 VNVIE
+211 VNVVE

-228 LIKETLKQVSPV
+228 LIKETLKQVPPV
-240 MIKKNQIVVNEGEP
+240 MIKKNQIVVSEGEP
-254 VTAHQLDLLKAL
+254 VTAHQLELLGTL
-266 GLLSDST
+266 GLLSDSA
-273 SSIYIYIALGFLVAI
+273 SAICIYIALGVLVII
-288 VMYLQYGYIKK
+288 VMYLQYGYIHK
-299 YYPKIYSDFS
+299 YYTAINKEFS

-327 FGIISNYLIPLACM
+327 FGMMSNYIIPLACM
-341 PMLMTLLLN
+341 PMLITLLLN
-350 YKISLVTSMLNVL
+350 YKISLVFSMLNVI
-363 LIAGAVGFNAN
+363 LIGGAVGFNPN
-374 IIVLAVLNVVLAGTL
+374 IIILAILNVVLGGTL

-411 ILTFC
+411 ILTFSV
-416 IGTLT
+416 GTLT

-431 STFAAAGAVLSG
+431 STFAAAGAILSG
-443 ILTIGLLPFFE
+443 ILTIGVLPFFE

-463 KLLELSNPNSPLLK
+463 KLLELSNPNNPLLK

-514 AYYHDIGKTK
+514 AYYHDVGKTK
-524 RPYFFRENQIG
+524 RPYFFRENQFG

-541 RIKPEVSS
+541 RLKPEVSS
-549 RIILS
+549 KIIIS
-554 HVKDGVDLAREY
+554 HVKDGSELAKEY
-566 NIPKTIED
+566 NLPKTIHD
-574 FIATHHGETL
+574 FIVTHHGETL

-617 EQGILMLADSCEA
+617 EQGIVMLADSTEA

-656 TGQLDNCD
+656 SGQLDNCD

-691 PEDNNKKESK
+691 PDDNKKERIYWV